1 MKVKLERC
9 KKIFSMFLIIV
20 LLFGILP
27 VSALQG
33 NVSDSTTSRIV
44 KEIVEMREESV
55 KYFICEDGSYIAATY
70 SSPVH
75 YEESGKWEEI
85 DNTLTLNTKSGEAVY
100 STKNGF
106 DVTIPQNLI
115 SGRSITAT
123 NKGYTVSFKIKG
135 DTNGLNMRTTASVVD
150 TDKLP
155 SVVKMNDTV
164 KMTGEVSASA
174 DISSSGTLTEGQKI
188 EKFNA
193 EKMTVE
199 NQTSA
204 VVYKNF
210 LNRSDLEYVVT
221 SNSLKENIVVY
232 APQSEYIYRFDLDS
246 GGLMPAEQADGSI
259 KWVDPKNP
267 DETVFLLDAPYM
279 YDANDNESF
288 DVSMSVE
295 ADGDGY
301 VLTVRADSDWI
312 GESGR
317 AFPVVIDP
325 SWSIPKSNFKDV
337 YVINGICANE
347 PRSIKEIRAGRNLT
361 NTVRS
366 YVKIEMPANL
376 PAGSVITGGELTF
389 QKQNYFKALGH
400 NDIDILV
407 YDCKDVADWSETTV
421 CWNAQPFDNSRN
433 GYLNNNAELID
444 SIPATSDL
452 DSYSFDLTEAVKRW
466 VYTGIN
472 KGIMIASSDEVTR
485 TQVDFYS
492 SRASKIEKRP
502 VMSISFDAPRVSTQ
516 VWNPGA
522 GATTSS
528 LINVVSSSP
537 WTVDVSDVPWL
548 SVASVTD
555 DGFKL
560 RAQSNPY
567 ADVRTGT
574 VVAKMT
580 ADNTEIGRIT
590 VTQLGTEPAV
600 VLDRDRWDVDEGGG
614 HERLVEVSSNAS
626 WSVST
631 NSSWITLDKTSGRGN
646 STFTMSIGTPNETY
660 TTRTGTVTVQAGDV
674 VETII
679 VTQFDEVSGYFNSIG
694 EDGVSRVKSSSE
706 YNHKL
711 SKWAMELAYAAYNPL
726 VGGFA
731 QVVPGAFME
740 DDIPTATELFEL
752 EGFNTQSFNYSDS
765 DTVAHVIAHRNITF
779 DLSESTVYGNN
790 NSYSGGNSNESFKNG
805 SIGAGLLADY
815 YNDWDSADVFR
826 LGIYRDS
833 WQNNGMVHL
842 SESVD
847 EQNRL
852 SSNDVRTLVV
862 VDIRGSETLQDWVTN
877 VGSQLNPSWGSFD
890 DGAETV
896 LNSLIHG
903 TGDTVNCTE
912 CNGVGCVMC
921 MGYISYYNIQNPIV
935 LVTGHSLGA
944 AVANLVAAHLSTCND
959 DNCCG
964 ILNGD
969 GTDVYGYTFA
979 TPNTV
984 DTNEEGKVVYTGDN
998 IYNIMNNN
1006 DAVTFLPRTLNPS
1019 DWRNS
1024 VWKRHG
1030 VDLHITMPMSVATP
1044 LLRDKNTAVIGFGG
1058 HAMSTYNDWLAALP
1072 DKLGKT
1078 ADDID
1083 LNDLLALTD
1092 NRDELGLLPKILWA
1106 KCPVSVTLKD
1116 EDGNVLAFESSNANA
1131 VSPQLANSSGIV
1143 SLVTDNNEKVFFI
1156 PFGYETVDIN
1166 IEAYDYG
1173 TMTFATEVA
1182 GLGSAF
1188 NKTYNNI
1195 NLYPGKQFTAQIA
1208 ENSLVED
1215 IQPVHVDENG
1225 EQIPVEENPL
1235 LKSAVIDNPRVPYG
1249 TYSIITVVTDKSVIK
1264 VRFICRANGA
1274 TITYTPD
1281 NEGVIS
1287 YIDNGDTLTWV
1298 IRRKF
1303 ASGTVNYDV
1312 GVKVDKVWYVTPN
1325 VFTLTVY

>member
-1 MKVKLERC
+1 MKVKFERC

-27 VSALQG
+27 VSALQR

-106 DVTIPQNLI
+106 DVTIPQNLTG
-115 SGRSITAT
+115 GRSITAT

-164 KMTGEVSASA
+164 KMTGEVSSSV

-347 PRSIKEIRAGRNLT
+347 PRAIKEIRAGRNLT

-366 YVKIEMPANL
+366 YVKIEMPENL

-389 QKQNYFKALGH
+389 RKQNYFKALGH

-516 VWNPGA
+516 VWNTGA

-574 VVAKMT
+574 VVVKMT
-580 ADNTEIGRIT
+580 ADSTEIGRIT
-590 VTQLGTEPAV
+590 ITQLGTEPAV
-600 VLDRDRWDVDEGGG
+600 VLDRDRWDVDESGD

-631 NSSWITLDKTSGRGN
+631 DSSWITLDKTSGRGN
-646 STFTMSIGTPNETY
+646 STFTMSIETPNETH

-674 VETII
+674 VETIV

-726 VGGFA
+726 TGPIAGL
-731 QVVPGAFME
+731 VPGIFME
-740 DDIPTATELFEL
+740 DDIPTATELLES
-752 EGFNTQSFNYSDS
+752 EGFNVQSFNYGES
-765 DTVAHVIAHRNITF
+765 DTVAHVIAHRNITAELSVSDICEDNDLYFGGNENDSFRECDRNNYCVDNGSVYILRIGF
-779 DLSESTVYGNN
+779 DRNIGSNSQYVLNEAVNAQNQLNN
-790 NSYSGGNSNESFKNG
+790 NE
-805 SIGAGLLADY
+805 D
-815 YNDWDSADVFR
+815 
-826 LGIYRDS
+826 
-833 WQNNGMVHL
+833 
-842 SESVD
+842 
-847 EQNRL
+847 
-852 SSNDVRTLVV
+852 RTLVV
-862 VDIRGSETLQDWVTN
+862 VDVRGSETLQDWITN
-877 VGSQLNPSWGSFD
+877 MGSQAGSDSQSF
-890 DGAETV
+890 ETGKNMV
-896 LNSLIHG
+896 LTSLLHG
-903 TGDTVNCTE
+903 TGDTASCLG
-912 CNGVGCVMC
+912 CNGAGCAIC
-921 MGYISYYNIQNPIV
+921 MGYIPYYNIHNPIV

-959 DNCCG
+959 ANCCG
-964 ILNGD
+964 FLNGD

-984 DTNEEGKVVYTGDN
+984 DTNEEGSIVYTGDN
-998 IYNIMNNN
+998 IYNILNNN
-1006 DAVTFLPRTLNPS
+1006 DAVTFVPRTVDFS
-1019 DWRNS
+1019 DWRNTT
-1024 VWKRHG
+1024 WKRHG
-1030 VDLHITMPMSVATP
+1030 VDLRITMPMSIDKL
-1044 LLRDKNTAVIGFGG
+1044 LLRRLSTAAIGAGG

-1143 SLVTDNNEKVFFI
+1143 SLVTDNNEKVFLI
-1156 PFGYETVDIN
+1156 PFGYETVDIS

-1173 TMTFATEVA
+1173 TMTFSTEVA

-1303 ASGTVNYDV
+1303 ASGTVDYDV
-1312 GVKVDKVWYVTPN
+1312 GVKVGNVWYVTPN

>member
-1 MKVKLERC
+1 MKVKFERC

-27 VSALQG
+27 ASALQG

-55 KYFICEDGSYIAATY
+55 KYFICEDSSYIAATY

-106 DVTIPQNLI
+106 DVTIPQNLT

-232 APQSEYIYRFDLDS
+232 APQSEYIYRFDLNSD
-246 GGLMPAEQADGSI
+246 GLVPAEQADGSI
-259 KWVDPKNP
+259 KWTDPKNP
-267 DETVFLLDAPYM
+267 DETVFFLDAPYM

-347 PRSIKEIRAGRNLT
+347 PRAIKEIRAGRNLT

-366 YVKIEMPANL
+366 YVKIEMPENL

-421 CWNAQPFDNSRN
+421 CWKAQPFDNSRN

-548 SVASVTD
+548 SVASATD

-574 VVAKMT
+574 VVVKMT

-600 VLDRDRWDVDEGGG
+600 VLDRDRWDVDESGE

-631 NSSWITLDKTSGRGN
+631 DSSWITLDKTSGRGN

-660 TTRTGTVTVQAGDV
+660 TTRTGTVTVQAGDA

-726 VGGFA
+726 TGPIAGL
-731 QVVPGAFME
+731 VPGIFME
-740 DDIPTATELFEL
+740 DDIPTATELLEL
-752 EGFNTQSFNYSDS
+752 EGFNVQSFNYGANDA
-765 DTVAHVIAHRNITF
+765 VAHVIAHRSIVAGADTSDSYNGIDFYRGGTNNGT
-779 DLSESTVYGNN
+779 SEKLFCIDRDGYWNST
-790 NSYSGGNSNESFKNG
+790 
-805 SIGAGLLADY
+805 
-815 YNDWDSADVFR
+815 DVLR
-826 LGIYRDS
+826 LGFSRNS
-833 WQNNGMVHL
+833 EQNNGMVRL
-842 SESVD
+842 SESAD
-847 EQNRL
+847 EQNQL
-852 SSNDVRTLVV
+852 NNDENRVLIV
-862 VDIRGSETLQDWVTN
+862 VDIRGSETLQDWIVNAGT
-877 VGSQLNPSWGSFD
+877 QIPEIKRSFS
-890 DGAETV
+890 DGKNIV
-896 LNSLIHG
+896 LNSLLHG
-903 TGDTVNCTE
+903 TGDTANCTE
-912 CNGVGCVMC
+912 CDGDGCVIC
-921 MGYISYYNIQNPIV
+921 MGYIPYYNIQNPIV

-959 DNCCG
+959 VNCCG

-984 DTNEEGKVVYTGDN
+984 DTNEEGSVVYTGDN

-1006 DAVTFLPRTLNPS
+1006 DAVTFLPRTIDFSN
-1019 DWRNS
+1019 WRNS
-1024 VWKRHG
+1024 MWKRHG
-1030 VDLHITMPMSVATP
+1030 VDLHITMPMSVKIQA
-1044 LLRDKNTAVIGFGG
+1044 LKDNGTAVIGFGG

-1166 IEAYDYG
+1166 LEAYDYG

-1264 VRFICRANGA
+1264 VRFICRTNGA

-1281 NEGVIS
+1281 HEGVIS

-1303 ASGTVNYDV
+1303 ASGTVDYDV

>member
-1 MKVKLERC
+1 
-9 KKIFSMFLIIV
+9 
-20 LLFGILP
+20 
-27 VSALQG
+27 
-33 NVSDSTTSRIV
+33 
-44 KEIVEMREESV
+44 
-55 KYFICEDGSYIAATY
+55 
-70 SSPVH
+70 
-75 YEESGKWEEI
+75 
-85 DNTLTLNTKSGEAVY
+85 
-100 STKNGF
+100 
-106 DVTIPQNLI
+106 
-115 SGRSITAT
+115 
-123 NKGYTVSFKIKG
+123 
-135 DTNGLNMRTTASVVD
+135 
-150 TDKLP
+150 
-155 SVVKMNDTV
+155 
-164 KMTGEVSASA
+164 
-174 DISSSGTLTEGQKI
+174 
-188 EKFNA
+188 
-193 EKMTVE
+193 
-199 NQTSA
+199 
-204 VVYKNF
+204 
-210 LNRSDLEYVVT
+210 
-221 SNSLKENIVVY
+221 
-232 APQSEYIYRFDLDS
+232 
-246 GGLMPAEQADGSI
+246 
-259 KWVDPKNP
+259 
-267 DETVFLLDAPYM
+267 
-279 YDANDNESF
+279 
-288 DVSMSVE
+288 MSVE

-347 PRSIKEIRAGRNLT
+347 PRAIKEIRAGRNLT

-366 YVKIEMPANL
+366 YVKIEMPENL

-548 SVASVTD
+548 SVASATD

-574 VVAKMT
+574 VVVKMT

-600 VLDRDRWDVDEGGG
+600 VLDRDRWDVDESGE

-631 NSSWITLDKTSGRGN
+631 DSSWITLDKTSGRGN

-660 TTRTGTVTVQAGDV
+660 TTRTGTVTVQAGDA

-726 VGGFA
+726 TGPIAGL
-731 QVVPGAFME
+731 VPGIFME
-740 DDIPTATELFEL
+740 DDIPTATELLEL
-752 EGFNTQSFNYSDS
+752 EGFNVQSFNYGANDA
-765 DTVAHVIAHRNITF
+765 VAHVIAHRSIVAGADTSDSYNGIDFYRGGTNNGT
-779 DLSESTVYGNN
+779 SEKLFCIDRDGYWNST
-790 NSYSGGNSNESFKNG
+790 
-805 SIGAGLLADY
+805 
-815 YNDWDSADVFR
+815 DVLR
-826 LGIYRDS
+826 LGFSRNS
-833 WQNNGMVHL
+833 EQNNGMVRL
-842 SESVD
+842 SESAD
-847 EQNRL
+847 EQNQL
-852 SSNDVRTLVV
+852 NNDENRVLIV
-862 VDIRGSETLQDWVTN
+862 VDIRGSETLQDWIVNAGT
-877 VGSQLNPSWGSFD
+877 QIPEIKRSFS
-890 DGAETV
+890 DGKNIV
-896 LNSLIHG
+896 LNSLLHG
-903 TGDTVNCTE
+903 TGDTANCTE
-912 CNGVGCVMC
+912 CDGDGCVIC
-921 MGYISYYNIQNPIV
+921 MGYIPYYNIQNPIV

-959 DNCCG
+959 VNCCG

-984 DTNEEGKVVYTGDN
+984 DTNEEGSVVYTGDN

-1006 DAVTFLPRTLNPS
+1006 DAVTFLPRTIDFSN
-1019 DWRNS
+1019 WRNS
-1024 VWKRHG
+1024 MWKRHG
-1030 VDLHITMPMSVATP
+1030 VDLHITMPMSVKIQA
-1044 LLRDKNTAVIGFGG
+1044 LKDNGTAVIGFGG

-1264 VRFICRANGA
+1264 VRFICRTNGA

-1281 NEGVIS
+1281 HEGVIS

-1303 ASGTVNYDV
+1303 ASGTVDYDV

>member
-1 MKVKLERC
+1 MKVKFERC

-106 DVTIPQNLI
+106 DVTIPQNLT

-135 DTNGLNMRTTASVVD
+135 DTNDLNMRTTASVVD

-164 KMTGEVSASA
+164 KMIGEVSASA

-210 LNRSDLEYVVT
+210 LNRSDLEYVIT

-232 APQSEYIYRFDLDS
+232 APQSEYIYRFDLNSD
-246 GGLMPAEQADGSI
+246 GLVPAEQADGSI
-259 KWVDPKNP
+259 KWTDPKNP
-267 DETVFLLDAPYM
+267 DETVFFLDAPYM

-347 PRSIKEIRAGRNLT
+347 PRAIKEIRAGRNLT

-366 YVKIEMPANL
+366 YVKIEMPENL

-548 SVASVTD
+548 SVASATD

-574 VVAKMT
+574 VVVKMT

-600 VLDRDRWDVDEGGG
+600 VLDRDRWDVDESGE

-631 NSSWITLDKTSGRGN
+631 DSSWITLDKTSGRGN

-660 TTRTGTVTVQAGDV
+660 TTRTGTVTVQAGDA

-726 VGGFA
+726 TGPIAGL
-731 QVVPGAFME
+731 VPGIFME
-740 DDIPTATELFEL
+740 DDIPTATELLEL
-752 EGFNTQSFNYSDS
+752 EGFNVQSFNYGANDA
-765 DTVAHVIAHRNITF
+765 VAHVIAHRSIVAGADTSDSYNGIDFYRGGTNNGT
-779 DLSESTVYGNN
+779 SEKLFCIDRDGYWNST
-790 NSYSGGNSNESFKNG
+790 
-805 SIGAGLLADY
+805 
-815 YNDWDSADVFR
+815 DVLR
-826 LGIYRDS
+826 LGFSRNS
-833 WQNNGMVHL
+833 EQNNGMVRL
-842 SESVD
+842 SESAD
-847 EQNRL
+847 EQNQL
-852 SSNDVRTLVV
+852 NNDENRVLIV
-862 VDIRGSETLQDWVTN
+862 VDIRGSETLQDWIVNAGT
-877 VGSQLNPSWGSFD
+877 QIPEIKRSFS
-890 DGAETV
+890 DGKNIV
-896 LNSLIHG
+896 LNSLLHG
-903 TGDTVNCTE
+903 TGDTANCTE
-912 CNGVGCVMC
+912 CDGDGCVIC
-921 MGYISYYNIQNPIV
+921 MGYIPYYNIQNPIV

-959 DNCCG
+959 VNCCG

-984 DTNEEGKVVYTGDN
+984 DTNEEGSVVYTGDN

-1006 DAVTFLPRTLNPS
+1006 DAVTFLPRTIDFSN
-1019 DWRNS
+1019 WRNS
-1024 VWKRHG
+1024 MWKRHG
-1030 VDLHITMPMSVATP
+1030 VDLHITMPMSVKIQA
-1044 LLRDKNTAVIGFGG
+1044 LKDNGTAVIGFGG

-1264 VRFICRANGA
+1264 VRFICRTNGA

-1281 NEGVIS
+1281 HEGVIS

-1303 ASGTVNYDV
+1303 ASGTVDYDV

>member
-1 MKVKLERC
+1 MKQ
-9 KKIFSMFLIIV
+9 F
-20 LLFGILP
+20 IL
-27 VSALQG
+27 Q
-33 NVSDSTTSRIV
+33 
-44 KEIVEMREESV
+44 
-55 KYFICEDGSYIAATY
+55 
-70 SSPVH
+70 
-75 YEESGKWEEI
+75 
-85 DNTLTLNTKSGEAVY
+85 
-100 STKNGF
+100 KNGF
-106 DVTIPQNLI
+106 DVTIPQNLT

-164 KMTGEVSASA
+164 KMTGEVSSSA

-259 KWVDPKNP
+259 KWIDPKNP

-337 YVINGICANE
+337 YVINGICTNE
-347 PRSIKEIRAGRNLT
+347 PRAIKEIRAGRNLT

-366 YVKIEMPANL
+366 YVKIEMPENL

-389 QKQNYFKALGH
+389 RKQNYFKALGH

-574 VVAKMT
+574 VVVKLT
-580 ADNTEIGRIT
+580 ADSTEIGKIT
-590 VTQLGTEPAV
+590 ITQLGTEPAV
-600 VLDRDRWDVDEGGG
+600 VLDRDRWDVDESGE

-631 NSSWITLDKTSGRGN
+631 DSSWITLDKTSGRGN
-646 STFTMSIGTPNETY
+646 STFTMSIETPNETH

-674 VETII
+674 VETIV

-726 VGGFA
+726 TGPIAGL
-731 QVVPGAFME
+731 VPGIFME
-740 DDIPTATELFEL
+740 DDIPTATELLES
-752 EGFNTQSFNYSDS
+752 EGFNVQSFNYGES
-765 DTVAHVIAHRNITF
+765 DTVAHVIAHRNITAELSVSDICEDNDLYFGGNENDSFRECDRNNYCVDNGSVYILRIGF
-779 DLSESTVYGNN
+779 DRNIGSNSQYVLNEAVNAQNQLNN
-790 NSYSGGNSNESFKNG
+790 NE
-805 SIGAGLLADY
+805 D
-815 YNDWDSADVFR
+815 
-826 LGIYRDS
+826 
-833 WQNNGMVHL
+833 
-842 SESVD
+842 
-847 EQNRL
+847 
-852 SSNDVRTLVV
+852 RTLVV
-862 VDIRGSETLQDWVTN
+862 VDVRGSETLQDWITN
-877 VGSQLNPSWGSFD
+877 MGSQAGSDSQSF
-890 DGAETV
+890 ETGKNMV
-896 LNSLIHG
+896 LTSLLHG
-903 TGDTVNCTE
+903 TGDTASCLG
-912 CNGVGCVMC
+912 CNGAGCAIC
-921 MGYISYYNIQNPIV
+921 MGYIPYYNIHNPIV

-959 DNCCG
+959 ANCCG
-964 ILNGD
+964 FLNGD

-984 DTNEEGKVVYTGDN
+984 DTNEEGSIVYTGDN
-998 IYNIMNNN
+998 IYNILNNN
-1006 DAVTFLPRTLNPS
+1006 DAVTFVPRTVDFS
-1019 DWRNS
+1019 DWRNTT
-1024 VWKRHG
+1024 WKRHG
-1030 VDLHITMPMSVATP
+1030 VDLRITMPMSIDKL
-1044 LLRDKNTAVIGFGG
+1044 LLRRLSTAAIGAGG

-1131 VSPQLANSSGIV
+1131 VSPQMANSSGIV
-1143 SLVTDNNEKVFFI
+1143 SLVTDNNEKVFLI

-1173 TMTFATEVA
+1173 TMTFSTEVA

-1303 ASGTVNYDV
+1303 ASGTVDYDV
-1312 GVKVDKVWYVTPN
+1312 GVKVGNVWYVTPN

>member
-1 MKVKLERC
+1 
-9 KKIFSMFLIIV
+9 
-20 LLFGILP
+20 
-27 VSALQG
+27 
-33 NVSDSTTSRIV
+33 
-44 KEIVEMREESV
+44 
-55 KYFICEDGSYIAATY
+55 
-70 SSPVH
+70 
-75 YEESGKWEEI
+75 
-85 DNTLTLNTKSGEAVY
+85 
-100 STKNGF
+100 
-106 DVTIPQNLI
+106 
-115 SGRSITAT
+115 
-123 NKGYTVSFKIKG
+123 
-135 DTNGLNMRTTASVVD
+135 
-150 TDKLP
+150 
-155 SVVKMNDTV
+155 
-164 KMTGEVSASA
+164 
-174 DISSSGTLTEGQKI
+174 
-188 EKFNA
+188 
-193 EKMTVE
+193 
-199 NQTSA
+199 
-204 VVYKNF
+204 
-210 LNRSDLEYVVT
+210 
-221 SNSLKENIVVY
+221 
-232 APQSEYIYRFDLDS
+232 
-246 GGLMPAEQADGSI
+246 MPE
-259 KWVDPKNP
+259 
-267 DETVFLLDAPYM
+267 
-279 YDANDNESF
+279 
-288 DVSMSVE
+288 
-295 ADGDGY
+295 
-301 VLTVRADSDWI
+301 
-312 GESGR
+312 
-317 AFPVVIDP
+317 
-325 SWSIPKSNFKDV
+325 
-337 YVINGICANE
+337 
-347 PRSIKEIRAGRNLT
+347 
-361 NTVRS
+361 
-366 YVKIEMPANL
+366 NL

-574 VVAKMT
+574 VVVKMT

-600 VLDRDRWDVDEGGG
+600 VLDRDRWDVDESGD

-631 NSSWITLDKTSGRGN
+631 DSSWITLDKTSGRGN

-674 VETII
+674 VETIV

-694 EDGVSRVKSSSE
+694 EDDVSRVKSSSE

-711 SKWAMELAYAAYNPL
+711 SKWAMELSYAAYNPL
-726 VGGFA
+726 TGPIA
-731 QVVPGAFME
+731 PVVPGLLME
-740 DDIPTATELFEL
+740 DDIPTATELLES
-752 EGFNTQSFNYSDS
+752 EGFNVHSFNYGANDS
-765 DTVAHVIAHRNITF
+765 VAHVIAHRNITAGL
-779 DLSESTVYGNN
+779 DTSYVYKNN
-790 NSYSGGNSNESFKNG
+790 NLYSGGNSNGSVRTSVWSNCCSTYNYIWNQRNG
-805 SIGAGLLADY
+805 SNRNTG
-815 YNDWDSADVFR
+815 
-826 LGIYRDS
+826 
-833 WQNNGMVHL
+833 QNNRVVCL
-842 SESVD
+842 SEATN
-847 EQNRL
+847 EQDQLNNTK
-852 SSNDVRTLVV
+852 SKTLVV
-862 VDIRGSETLQDWVTN
+862 VDVRGSETLQDWIIN
-877 VGSQLNPSWGSFD
+877 MGSQAGSNSQSFET
-890 DGAETV
+890 GKNTV
-896 LNSLIHG
+896 LTSLLHG
-903 TGDTVNCTE
+903 TGDTASCTE
-912 CNGVGCVMC
+912 CDGAGCVTC
-921 MGYISYYNIQNPIV
+921 VGYIPYYNIQNPIV

-944 AVANLVAAHLSTCND
+944 AVANLVAAHLSTC
-959 DNCCG
+959 DNISCCG
-964 ILNGD
+964 ALNGD
-969 GTDVYGYTFA
+969 GSDVYGYTFA

-984 DTNEEGKVVYTGDN
+984 DTNEEGNVVYTGNN

-1006 DAVTFLPRTLNPS
+1006 DAVPFLPRTFDRTNWQS
-1019 DWRNS
+1019 SAWR
-1024 VWKRHG
+1024 RHG

-1083 LNDLLALTD
+1083 LKDLLALAD

-1281 NEGVIS
+1281 HEGVIS

-1303 ASGTVNYDV
+1303 ASGTVDYDV

>member
-1 MKVKLERC
+1 MKVKFERC

-27 VSALQG
+27 VSALQR

-106 DVTIPQNLI
+106 DVTIPQNLTG
-115 SGRSITAT
+115 GRSITAT

-259 KWVDPKNP
+259 KWIDPKNP

-347 PRSIKEIRAGRNLT
+347 PRAIKEIRAGRNLT

-366 YVKIEMPANL
+366 YVKIEMPENL

-389 QKQNYFKALGH
+389 RKQNYFKALGH

-574 VVAKMT
+574 VVVKMT
-580 ADNTEIGRIT
+580 ADSTEIGKIT
-590 VTQLGTEPAV
+590 ITQLGTEPAV
-600 VLDRDRWDVDEGGG
+600 VLDRDRWDVDESGE

-631 NSSWITLDKTSGRGN
+631 DSSWITLDKTSGRGN
-646 STFTMSIGTPNETY
+646 STFTMSIETPNETH

-674 VETII
+674 VETIV

-726 VGGFA
+726 TGPIAGL
-731 QVVPGAFME
+731 VPGIFME
-740 DDIPTATELFEL
+740 DDIPTATELLES
-752 EGFNTQSFNYSDS
+752 EGFNVQSFNYGES
-765 DTVAHVIAHRNITF
+765 DTVAHVIAHRNITAELSVSDICEDNDLYFGGNENDSFRECDRNNYCVDNGSVYILRIGF
-779 DLSESTVYGNN
+779 DRNIGSNSQYVLNEAVNAQNQLNN
-790 NSYSGGNSNESFKNG
+790 NE
-805 SIGAGLLADY
+805 D
-815 YNDWDSADVFR
+815 
-826 LGIYRDS
+826 
-833 WQNNGMVHL
+833 
-842 SESVD
+842 
-847 EQNRL
+847 
-852 SSNDVRTLVV
+852 RTLVV
-862 VDIRGSETLQDWVTN
+862 VDVRGSETLQDWITN
-877 VGSQLNPSWGSFD
+877 MGSQAGSDSQSF
-890 DGAETV
+890 ETGKNMV
-896 LNSLIHG
+896 LTSLLHG
-903 TGDTVNCTE
+903 TGDTASCLG
-912 CNGVGCVMC
+912 CNGAGCAIC
-921 MGYISYYNIQNPIV
+921 MGYIPYYNIHNPIV

-959 DNCCG
+959 ANCCG
-964 ILNGD
+964 FLNGD

-984 DTNEEGKVVYTGDN
+984 DTNEEGSIVYTGDN
-998 IYNIMNNN
+998 IYNILNNN
-1006 DAVTFLPRTLNPS
+1006 DAVTFVPRTVDFS
-1019 DWRNS
+1019 DWRNTT
-1024 VWKRHG
+1024 WKRHG
-1030 VDLHITMPMSVATP
+1030 VDLRITMPMSIDKL
-1044 LLRDKNTAVIGFGG
+1044 LLRRLSTAAIGAGG

-1131 VSPQLANSSGIV
+1131 VSPQMANSSGIV
-1143 SLVTDNNEKVFFI
+1143 SLVTDNNEKVFLI

-1173 TMTFATEVA
+1173 TMTFSTEVA

-1303 ASGTVNYDV
+1303 ASGTVDYDV
-1312 GVKVDKVWYVTPN
+1312 GVKVGNVWYVTPN

>member
-1 MKVKLERC
+1 MKVKFERC

-106 DVTIPQNLI
+106 DVTIPQNLT

-135 DTNGLNMRTTASVVD
+135 DTNDLNMRTTASVVD

-232 APQSEYIYRFDLDS
+232 APQSEYIYRFDLNSD
-246 GGLMPAEQADGSI
+246 GLVPAEQADGSI
-259 KWVDPKNP
+259 KWTDPKNP
-267 DETVFLLDAPYM
+267 DETVFFLDAPYM

-347 PRSIKEIRAGRNLT
+347 PRAIKEIRAGRNLT

-366 YVKIEMPANL
+366 YVKIEMPENL

-548 SVASVTD
+548 SVASATD

-574 VVAKMT
+574 VVVKMT

-590 VTQLGTEPAV
+590 VTQLETEPAV
-600 VLDRDRWDVDEGGG
+600 VLDRDRWDVDESGE

-631 NSSWITLDKTSGRGN
+631 DSSWITLDKTSGRGN

-660 TTRTGTVTVQAGDV
+660 TTRTGTVTVQAGDA

-726 VGGFA
+726 TGPIAGL
-731 QVVPGAFME
+731 VPGIFME
-740 DDIPTATELFEL
+740 DDIPTATELLEL
-752 EGFNTQSFNYSDS
+752 EGFNVQSFNYGANDA
-765 DTVAHVIAHRNITF
+765 VAHVIAHRSIVAGADTSDSYNGIDFYRGGTNNGT
-779 DLSESTVYGNN
+779 SEKLFCIDRDGYWNST
-790 NSYSGGNSNESFKNG
+790 
-805 SIGAGLLADY
+805 
-815 YNDWDSADVFR
+815 DVLR
-826 LGIYRDS
+826 LGFSRNS
-833 WQNNGMVHL
+833 EQNNGMVRL
-842 SESVD
+842 SESAD
-847 EQNRL
+847 EQNQL
-852 SSNDVRTLVV
+852 NNDENRVLIV
-862 VDIRGSETLQDWVTN
+862 VDIRGSETLQDWIVNAGT
-877 VGSQLNPSWGSFD
+877 QIPEIKRSFS
-890 DGAETV
+890 DGKNIV
-896 LNSLIHG
+896 LNSLLHG
-903 TGDTVNCTE
+903 TGDTANCTE
-912 CNGVGCVMC
+912 CDGDGCVIC
-921 MGYISYYNIQNPIV
+921 MGYIPYYNIQNPIV

-959 DNCCG
+959 VNCCG

-984 DTNEEGKVVYTGDN
+984 DTNEEGSVVYTGDN

-1006 DAVTFLPRTLNPS
+1006 DAVTFLPRTIDFSN
-1019 DWRNS
+1019 WRNS
-1024 VWKRHG
+1024 MWKRHG
-1030 VDLHITMPMSVATP
+1030 VDLHITMPMSVKIQA
-1044 LLRDKNTAVIGFGG
+1044 LKDNGTAVIGFGG

-1264 VRFICRANGA
+1264 VRFICRTNGA

-1281 NEGVIS
+1281 HEGVIS

-1303 ASGTVNYDV
+1303 ASGTVDYDV

>member
-1 MKVKLERC
+1 MKVKFERC

-106 DVTIPQNLI
+106 DVTIPQNLT

-135 DTNGLNMRTTASVVD
+135 DTNDLNMRTTASVVD

-232 APQSEYIYRFDLDS
+232 APQSEYIYRFDLNSD
-246 GGLMPAEQADGSI
+246 GLVPAEQADGSI
-259 KWVDPKNP
+259 KWTDPKNP
-267 DETVFLLDAPYM
+267 DETVFFLDAPYM

-347 PRSIKEIRAGRNLT
+347 PRAIKEIRAGRNLT

-366 YVKIEMPANL
+366 YVKIEMPENL

-548 SVASVTD
+548 SVASATD

-574 VVAKMT
+574 VVVKMT

-600 VLDRDRWDVDEGGG
+600 VLDRDRWDVDESGE

-631 NSSWITLDKTSGRGN
+631 DSSWITLDKTSGRGN

-660 TTRTGTVTVQAGDV
+660 TTRTGTVTVQAGDA

-726 VGGFA
+726 TGPIAGL
-731 QVVPGAFME
+731 VPGIFME
-740 DDIPTATELFEL
+740 DDIPTATELLEL
-752 EGFNTQSFNYSDS
+752 EGFNVQSFNYGANDA
-765 DTVAHVIAHRNITF
+765 VAHVIAHRSIVAGADTSDSYNGIDFYRGGTNNGT
-779 DLSESTVYGNN
+779 SEKLFCIDRDGYWNST
-790 NSYSGGNSNESFKNG
+790 
-805 SIGAGLLADY
+805 
-815 YNDWDSADVFR
+815 DVLR
-826 LGIYRDS
+826 LGFSRNS
-833 WQNNGMVHL
+833 EQNNGMVRL
-842 SESVD
+842 SESAD
-847 EQNRL
+847 EQNQL
-852 SSNDVRTLVV
+852 NNDENRVLIV
-862 VDIRGSETLQDWVTN
+862 VDIRGSETLQDWIVNAGT
-877 VGSQLNPSWGSFD
+877 QIPEIKRSFS
-890 DGAETV
+890 DGKNIV
-896 LNSLIHG
+896 LNSLLHG
-903 TGDTVNCTE
+903 TGDTANCTE
-912 CNGVGCVMC
+912 CDGDGCVIC
-921 MGYISYYNIQNPIV
+921 MGYIPYYNIQNPIV

-959 DNCCG
+959 VNCCG

-984 DTNEEGKVVYTGDN
+984 DTNEEGSVVYTGDN

-1006 DAVTFLPRTLNPS
+1006 DAVTFLPRTIDFSN
-1019 DWRNS
+1019 WRNS
-1024 VWKRHG
+1024 MWKRHG
-1030 VDLHITMPMSVATP
+1030 VDLHITMPMSVKIQA
-1044 LLRDKNTAVIGFGG
+1044 LKDNGTAVIGFGG

-1264 VRFICRANGA
+1264 VRFICRTNGA

-1281 NEGVIS
+1281 HEGVIS
-1287 YIDNGDTLTWV
+1287 YIDYGDTLTWV

-1303 ASGTVNYDV
+1303 ASGTVDYDV

>member
-1 MKVKLERC
+1 
-9 KKIFSMFLIIV
+9 
-20 LLFGILP
+20 
-27 VSALQG
+27 
-33 NVSDSTTSRIV
+33 
-44 KEIVEMREESV
+44 
-55 KYFICEDGSYIAATY
+55 
-70 SSPVH
+70 
-75 YEESGKWEEI
+75 
-85 DNTLTLNTKSGEAVY
+85 
-100 STKNGF
+100 
-106 DVTIPQNLI
+106 
-115 SGRSITAT
+115 
-123 NKGYTVSFKIKG
+123 
-135 DTNGLNMRTTASVVD
+135 
-150 TDKLP
+150 
-155 SVVKMNDTV
+155 
-164 KMTGEVSASA
+164 
-174 DISSSGTLTEGQKI
+174 
-188 EKFNA
+188 
-193 EKMTVE
+193 
-199 NQTSA
+199 
-204 VVYKNF
+204 
-210 LNRSDLEYVVT
+210 
-221 SNSLKENIVVY
+221 
-232 APQSEYIYRFDLDS
+232 
-246 GGLMPAEQADGSI
+246 
-259 KWVDPKNP
+259 
-267 DETVFLLDAPYM
+267 
-279 YDANDNESF
+279 
-288 DVSMSVE
+288 
-295 ADGDGY
+295 
-301 VLTVRADSDWI
+301 
-312 GESGR
+312 
-317 AFPVVIDP
+317 
-325 SWSIPKSNFKDV
+325 
-337 YVINGICANE
+337 
-347 PRSIKEIRAGRNLT
+347 
-361 NTVRS
+361 
-366 YVKIEMPANL
+366 
-376 PAGSVITGGELTF
+376 
-389 QKQNYFKALGH
+389 
-400 NDIDILV
+400 
-407 YDCKDVADWSETTV
+407 
-421 CWNAQPFDNSRN
+421 
-433 GYLNNNAELID
+433 
-444 SIPATSDL
+444 
-452 DSYSFDLTEAVKRW
+452 
-466 VYTGIN
+466 
-472 KGIMIASSDEVTR
+472 
-485 TQVDFYS
+485 
-492 SRASKIEKRP
+492 
-502 VMSISFDAPRVSTQ
+502 MSISFDAPRVSTQ

-574 VVAKMT
+574 AVVKMT
-580 ADNTEIGRIT
+580 ADSTEIGRIT

-600 VLDRDRWDVDEGGG
+600 VLDRDRWDVDESGD

-631 NSSWITLDKTSGRGN
+631 DSSWITLDKTSGRGN
-646 STFTMSIGTPNETY
+646 STFTMSIETPNETY

-674 VETII
+674 VETIV

-711 SKWAMELAYAAYNPL
+711 SKWAMELSYAAYNPL
-726 VGGFA
+726 TGPIA
-731 QVVPGAFME
+731 PAIPGLLME
-740 DDIPTATELFEL
+740 EGIPTATELLES
-752 EGFNTQSFNYSDS
+752 EGFNVQSFNCGES
-765 DTVAHVIAHRNITF
+765 DTVAHVIAHRNITAE
-779 DLSESTVYGNN
+779 LSVSDISLNN
-790 NSYSGGNSNESFKNG
+790 NSYSGGNSNESFKTGFLVNRFFGYMGTSVLRADSYWG
-805 SIGAGLLADY
+805 SG
-815 YNDWDSADVFR
+815 
-826 LGIYRDS
+826 
-833 WQNNGMVHL
+833 QNNRVVCL
-842 SESVD
+842 NENIN
-847 EQNRL
+847 EQNQL
-852 SSNDVRTLVV
+852 SNNENRTLVV
-862 VDIRGSETLQDWVTN
+862 VDVRGSETLQDWVTN
-877 VGSQLNPSWGSFD
+877 AGSQLNPSWGSFD

-959 DNCCG
+959 ANCCG
-964 ILNGD
+964 FLNGD

-984 DTNEEGKVVYTGDN
+984 DMDKEGSSVYTGDN

-1006 DAVTFLPRTLNPS
+1006 DIVPFLPRTLEISN
-1019 DWRNS
+1019 WRNTA
-1024 VWKRHG
+1024 WRRHG
-1030 VDLHITMPMSVATP
+1030 IDLHITMPMSIDKL
-1044 LLRDKNTAVIGFGG
+1044 LLRRLSTAAIGAGG

-1092 NRDELGLLPKILWA
+1092 NRDELGLLPKIFWA

-1116 EDGNVLAFESSNANA
+1116 EEGNVLAFESSNANA

-1264 VRFICRANGA
+1264 VRFICRTNGA

-1303 ASGTVNYDV
+1303 ASGTVDYDV
-1312 GVKVDKVWYVTPN
+1312 GVKVDNVWYVTPN

>member
-1 MKVKLERC
+1 MKVKFERC

-106 DVTIPQNLI
+106 DVTIPQNLT

-135 DTNGLNMRTTASVVD
+135 DTNDLNMRTTASVVD

-210 LNRSDLEYVVT
+210 LNRSDLEYVIT

-232 APQSEYIYRFDLDS
+232 APQSEYIYRFDLNSD
-246 GGLMPAEQADGSI
+246 GLVPAEQADGSI
-259 KWVDPKNP
+259 KWTDPKNP
-267 DETVFLLDAPYM
+267 DETVFFLDAPYM

-347 PRSIKEIRAGRNLT
+347 PRAIKEIRAGRNLT

-366 YVKIEMPANL
+366 YVKIEMPENL

-548 SVASVTD
+548 SVASATD

-574 VVAKMT
+574 VVVKMT

-600 VLDRDRWDVDEGGG
+600 VLDRDRWDVDESGE

-631 NSSWITLDKTSGRGN
+631 DSSWITLDKTSGRGN

-660 TTRTGTVTVQAGDV
+660 TTRTGTVTVQAGDA

-726 VGGFA
+726 TGPIAGL
-731 QVVPGAFME
+731 VPGIFME
-740 DDIPTATELFEL
+740 DDIPTATELLEL
-752 EGFNTQSFNYSDS
+752 EGFNVQSFNYGANDA
-765 DTVAHVIAHRNITF
+765 VAHVIAHRSIVAGADTSDSYNGIDFYRGGTNNGT
-779 DLSESTVYGNN
+779 SEKLFCIDRDGYWNSTDVLWLGFSR
-790 NSYSGGNSNESFKNG
+790 NSE
-805 SIGAGLLADY
+805 
-815 YNDWDSADVFR
+815 
-826 LGIYRDS
+826 
-833 WQNNGMVHL
+833 QNNGMVRL
-842 SESVD
+842 SESAD
-847 EQNRL
+847 EQNQL
-852 SSNDVRTLVV
+852 NNDENRVLIV
-862 VDIRGSETLQDWVTN
+862 VDIRGSETLQDWIVNAGT
-877 VGSQLNPSWGSFD
+877 QIPEIKRSFS
-890 DGAETV
+890 DGKNIV
-896 LNSLIHG
+896 LNSLLHG
-903 TGDTVNCTE
+903 TGDTANCTE
-912 CNGVGCVMC
+912 CDGDGCVIC
-921 MGYISYYNIQNPIV
+921 MGYIPYYNIQNPIV

-959 DNCCG
+959 VNCCG

-984 DTNEEGKVVYTGDN
+984 DTNEEGSVVYTGDN

-1006 DAVTFLPRTLNPS
+1006 DAVTFLPRTIDFSN
-1019 DWRNS
+1019 WRNS
-1024 VWKRHG
+1024 MWKRHG
-1030 VDLHITMPMSVATP
+1030 VDLHITMPMSVKIQA
-1044 LLRDKNTAVIGFGG
+1044 LKDNGTAVIGFGG

-1264 VRFICRANGA
+1264 VRFICRTNGA

-1281 NEGVIS
+1281 HEGVIS

-1303 ASGTVNYDV
+1303 ASGTVDYDV

>member
-1 MKVKLERC
+1 MKVKFERC

-106 DVTIPQNLI
+106 DVTIPQNLT

-135 DTNGLNMRTTASVVD
+135 DTNDLNMRTTASVVD

-232 APQSEYIYRFDLDS
+232 APQSEYIYRFDLNSD
-246 GGLMPAEQADGSI
+246 GLVPAEQADGSI
-259 KWVDPKNP
+259 KWTDPKNP
-267 DETVFLLDAPYM
+267 DETVFFLDAPYM

-347 PRSIKEIRAGRNLT
+347 PRAIKEIRAGRNLT

-366 YVKIEMPANL
+366 YVKIEMPENL
-376 PAGSVITGGELTF
+376 PAVSVITGGELTF

-548 SVASVTD
+548 SVASATD

-574 VVAKMT
+574 VVVKMT

-600 VLDRDRWDVDEGGG
+600 VLDRDRWDVDESGE

-631 NSSWITLDKTSGRGN
+631 DSSWITLDKTSGRGN

-660 TTRTGTVTVQAGDV
+660 TTRTGTVTVQAGDA

-726 VGGFA
+726 TGPIAGL
-731 QVVPGAFME
+731 VPGIFME
-740 DDIPTATELFEL
+740 DDIPTATELLEL
-752 EGFNTQSFNYSDS
+752 EGFNVQSFNYGANDA
-765 DTVAHVIAHRNITF
+765 VAHVIAHRSIVAGADTSDSYNGIDFYRGGTNNGT
-779 DLSESTVYGNN
+779 SEKLFCIDRDGYWNST
-790 NSYSGGNSNESFKNG
+790 
-805 SIGAGLLADY
+805 
-815 YNDWDSADVFR
+815 DVLR
-826 LGIYRDS
+826 LGFSRNS
-833 WQNNGMVHL
+833 EQNNGMVRL
-842 SESVD
+842 SESAD
-847 EQNRL
+847 EQNQL
-852 SSNDVRTLVV
+852 NNDENRVLIV
-862 VDIRGSETLQDWVTN
+862 VDIRGSETLQDWIVNAGT
-877 VGSQLNPSWGSFD
+877 QIPEIKRSFS
-890 DGAETV
+890 DGKNIV
-896 LNSLIHG
+896 LNSLLHG
-903 TGDTVNCTE
+903 TGDTANCTE
-912 CNGVGCVMC
+912 CDGDGCVIC
-921 MGYISYYNIQNPIV
+921 MGYIPYYNIQNPIV

-959 DNCCG
+959 VNCCG

-984 DTNEEGKVVYTGDN
+984 DTNEEGSVVYTGDN

-1006 DAVTFLPRTLNPS
+1006 DAVTFLPRTIDFSN
-1019 DWRNS
+1019 WRNS
-1024 VWKRHG
+1024 MWKRHG
-1030 VDLHITMPMSVATP
+1030 VDLHITMPMSVKIQA
-1044 LLRDKNTAVIGFGG
+1044 LKDNGTAVIGFGG

-1264 VRFICRANGA
+1264 VRFICRTNGA

-1281 NEGVIS
+1281 HEGVIS

-1303 ASGTVNYDV
+1303 ASGTVDYDV

>member
-1 MKVKLERC
+1 MKVKFERC

-27 VSALQG
+27 VSALQR

-106 DVTIPQNLI
+106 DVTIPQNLTG
-115 SGRSITAT
+115 GRSITAT

-164 KMTGEVSASA
+164 KMTGEVSSSV

-347 PRSIKEIRAGRNLT
+347 PRAIKEIRAGRNLT

-366 YVKIEMPANL
+366 YVKIEMPENL

-389 QKQNYFKALGH
+389 RKQNYFKALGH

-574 VVAKMT
+574 VVVKMT
-580 ADNTEIGRIT
+580 ADSTEIGRIT
-590 VTQLGTEPAV
+590 ITQLGTEPAV
-600 VLDRDRWDVDEGGG
+600 VLDRDRWDVDESGE

-631 NSSWITLDKTSGRGN
+631 DSSWITLDKTSGRGN
-646 STFTMSIGTPNETY
+646 STFTMSIETPNETH

-674 VETII
+674 VETIV

-726 VGGFA
+726 TGPIAGL
-731 QVVPGAFME
+731 VPGIFME
-740 DDIPTATELFEL
+740 DDIPTATELLES
-752 EGFNTQSFNYSDS
+752 EGFNVQSFNYGES
-765 DTVAHVIAHRNITF
+765 DTVAHVIAHRNITAELSVSDICEDNDLYFGGNENDSFRECDRNNYCVDNGSVYILRIGF
-779 DLSESTVYGNN
+779 DRNIGSNSQYVLNEAVNAQNQLNN
-790 NSYSGGNSNESFKNG
+790 NE
-805 SIGAGLLADY
+805 D
-815 YNDWDSADVFR
+815 
-826 LGIYRDS
+826 
-833 WQNNGMVHL
+833 
-842 SESVD
+842 
-847 EQNRL
+847 
-852 SSNDVRTLVV
+852 RTLVV
-862 VDIRGSETLQDWVTN
+862 VDVRGSETLQDWITN
-877 VGSQLNPSWGSFD
+877 MGSQAGSDSQSF
-890 DGAETV
+890 ETGKNMV
-896 LNSLIHG
+896 LTSLLHG
-903 TGDTVNCTE
+903 TGDTASCLG
-912 CNGVGCVMC
+912 CNGAGCAIC
-921 MGYISYYNIQNPIV
+921 MGYIPYYNIHNPIV

-959 DNCCG
+959 ANCCG
-964 ILNGD
+964 FLNGD

-984 DTNEEGKVVYTGDN
+984 DTNEEGSIVYTGDN
-998 IYNIMNNN
+998 IYNILNNN
-1006 DAVTFLPRTLNPS
+1006 DAVTFVPRTVDFS
-1019 DWRNS
+1019 DWRNTT
-1024 VWKRHG
+1024 WKRHG
-1030 VDLHITMPMSVATP
+1030 VDLRITMPMSIDKL
-1044 LLRDKNTAVIGFGG
+1044 LLRRLSTAAIGAGG

-1092 NRDELGLLPKILWA
+1092 NRDELGLLPKIFWA

-1143 SLVTDNNEKVFFI
+1143 SLVTDNNEKVFLI
-1156 PFGYETVDIN
+1156 PFGYETVDIS

-1173 TMTFATEVA
+1173 TMTFSTEVA

-1303 ASGTVNYDV
+1303 ASGTVDYDV
-1312 GVKVDKVWYVTPN
+1312 GVKVGNVWYVTPN

>member
-1 MKVKLERC
+1 MKVKFERC

-106 DVTIPQNLI
+106 DVTIPQNLT

-135 DTNGLNMRTTASVVD
+135 DTNDLNMRTTASVVD

-174 DISSSGTLTEGQKI
+174 DISSSGTLTERQKI

-232 APQSEYIYRFDLDS
+232 APQSEYIYRFDLNSD
-246 GGLMPAEQADGSI
+246 GLVPAEQADGSI
-259 KWVDPKNP
+259 KWTDPKNP
-267 DETVFLLDAPYM
+267 DETVFFLDAPYM

-347 PRSIKEIRAGRNLT
+347 PRAIKEIRAGRNLT

-366 YVKIEMPANL
+366 YVKIEMPENL

-548 SVASVTD
+548 SVASATD

-574 VVAKMT
+574 VVVKMT

-600 VLDRDRWDVDEGGG
+600 VLDRDRWDVDESGE

-631 NSSWITLDKTSGRGN
+631 DSSWITLDKTSGRGN

-660 TTRTGTVTVQAGDV
+660 TTRTGTVTVQAGDA

-726 VGGFA
+726 TGPIAGL
-731 QVVPGAFME
+731 VPGIFME
-740 DDIPTATELFEL
+740 DDIPTATELLEL
-752 EGFNTQSFNYSDS
+752 EGFNVQSFNYGANDA
-765 DTVAHVIAHRNITF
+765 VAHVIAHRSIVAGADTSDSYNGIDFYRGGTNNGT
-779 DLSESTVYGNN
+779 SEKLFCIDRDGYWNST
-790 NSYSGGNSNESFKNG
+790 
-805 SIGAGLLADY
+805 
-815 YNDWDSADVFR
+815 DVLR
-826 LGIYRDS
+826 LGFSRNS
-833 WQNNGMVHL
+833 EQNNGMVRL
-842 SESVD
+842 SESAD
-847 EQNRL
+847 EQNQL
-852 SSNDVRTLVV
+852 NNDENRVLIV
-862 VDIRGSETLQDWVTN
+862 VDIRGSETLQDWIVNAGT
-877 VGSQLNPSWGSFD
+877 QIPEIKRSFS
-890 DGAETV
+890 DGKNIV
-896 LNSLIHG
+896 LNSLLHG
-903 TGDTVNCTE
+903 TGDTANCTE
-912 CNGVGCVMC
+912 CDGDGCVIC
-921 MGYISYYNIQNPIV
+921 MGYIPYYNIQNPIV

-959 DNCCG
+959 VNCCG

-984 DTNEEGKVVYTGDN
+984 DTNEEGSVVYTGDN

-1006 DAVTFLPRTLNPS
+1006 DAVTFLPRTIDFSN
-1019 DWRNS
+1019 WRNS
-1024 VWKRHG
+1024 MWKRHG
-1030 VDLHITMPMSVATP
+1030 VDLHITMPMSVKIQA
-1044 LLRDKNTAVIGFGG
+1044 LKDNGTAVIGFGG

-1078 ADDID
+1078 ADNID

-1264 VRFICRANGA
+1264 VRFICRTNGA

-1281 NEGVIS
+1281 HEGVIS

-1303 ASGTVNYDV
+1303 ASGTVDYDV

>member
-1 MKVKLERC
+1 MKVKFERC

-106 DVTIPQNLI
+106 DVTIPQNLT

-135 DTNGLNMRTTASVVD
+135 DTNDLNMRTTASVVD

-232 APQSEYIYRFDLDS
+232 APQSEYIYRFDLNSD
-246 GGLMPAEQADGSI
+246 GLVPAEQADGSI
-259 KWVDPKNP
+259 KWTDPKNP
-267 DETVFLLDAPYM
+267 DETVFFLDAPYM

-347 PRSIKEIRAGRNLT
+347 PRAIKEIRAGRNLT

-366 YVKIEMPANL
+366 YVKIEMPENL

-548 SVASVTD
+548 SVASATD

-574 VVAKMT
+574 VVVKMT

-600 VLDRDRWDVDEGGG
+600 VLDRDRWDVDESGE

-631 NSSWITLDKTSGRGN
+631 DSSWITLDKTSGRGN

-660 TTRTGTVTVQAGDV
+660 TTRTGTVTVQAGDA

-726 VGGFA
+726 TGPIAGL
-731 QVVPGAFME
+731 VPEIFME
-740 DDIPTATELFEL
+740 DDIPTATELLEL
-752 EGFNTQSFNYSDS
+752 EGFNVQSFNYGANDA
-765 DTVAHVIAHRNITF
+765 VAHVIAHRSIVAGADTSDSYNGIDFYRGGTNNGT
-779 DLSESTVYGNN
+779 SEKLFCIDRDGYWNST
-790 NSYSGGNSNESFKNG
+790 
-805 SIGAGLLADY
+805 
-815 YNDWDSADVFR
+815 DVLR
-826 LGIYRDS
+826 LGFSRNS
-833 WQNNGMVHL
+833 EQNNGMVRL
-842 SESVD
+842 SESAD
-847 EQNRL
+847 EQNQL
-852 SSNDVRTLVV
+852 NNDENRVLIV
-862 VDIRGSETLQDWVTN
+862 VDIRGSETLQDWIVNAGT
-877 VGSQLNPSWGSFD
+877 QIPEIKRSFS
-890 DGAETV
+890 DGKNIV
-896 LNSLIHG
+896 LNSLLHG
-903 TGDTVNCTE
+903 TGDTANCTE
-912 CNGVGCVMC
+912 CDGDGCVIC
-921 MGYISYYNIQNPIV
+921 MGYIPYYNIQNPIV

-959 DNCCG
+959 VNCCG

-984 DTNEEGKVVYTGDN
+984 DTNEEGSVVYTGDN

-1006 DAVTFLPRTLNPS
+1006 DAVTFLPRTIDFSN
-1019 DWRNS
+1019 WRNS
-1024 VWKRHG
+1024 MWKRHG
-1030 VDLHITMPMSVATP
+1030 VDLHITMPMSVKIQA
-1044 LLRDKNTAVIGFGG
+1044 LKDNGTAVIGFGG

-1264 VRFICRANGA
+1264 VRFICRTNGA

-1281 NEGVIS
+1281 HEGVIS

-1303 ASGTVNYDV
+1303 ASGTVDYDV

>member
-1 MKVKLERC
+1 MKVKFERC

-106 DVTIPQNLI
+106 DVTIPQNLT

-135 DTNGLNMRTTASVVD
+135 DTNDLNMRTTASVVD

-232 APQSEYIYRFDLDS
+232 APQSEYIYRFDLNSD
-246 GGLMPAEQADGSI
+246 GLVPAEQADGSI
-259 KWVDPKNP
+259 KWTDPKNP
-267 DETVFLLDAPYM
+267 DETVFFLDAPYM

-347 PRSIKEIRAGRNLT
+347 PRAIKEIRAGRNLT

-366 YVKIEMPANL
+366 YVKIEMPENL

-548 SVASVTD
+548 SVASATD

-574 VVAKMT
+574 VVVKMT

-600 VLDRDRWDVDEGGG
+600 VLDRDRWDVDESGE

-631 NSSWITLDKTSGRGN
+631 DSSWITLDKTSGRGN

-660 TTRTGTVTVQAGDV
+660 TTRTGTVTVQAGDA

-706 YNHKL
+706 YNHRL

-726 VGGFA
+726 TGPIAGLA
-731 QVVPGAFME
+731 PGIFME
-740 DDIPTATELFEL
+740 DDIPTATELLEL
-752 EGFNTQSFNYSDS
+752 EGFNVQSFNYGANDA
-765 DTVAHVIAHRNITF
+765 VAHVIAHRSIVAGADTSDSYNGIDFYRGGTNNGT
-779 DLSESTVYGNN
+779 SEKLFCIDRDGYWNST
-790 NSYSGGNSNESFKNG
+790 
-805 SIGAGLLADY
+805 
-815 YNDWDSADVFR
+815 DVLR
-826 LGIYRDS
+826 LGFSRNS
-833 WQNNGMVHL
+833 EQNNGMVRL
-842 SESVD
+842 SESAD
-847 EQNRL
+847 EQNQL
-852 SSNDVRTLVV
+852 NNDENRVLIV
-862 VDIRGSETLQDWVTN
+862 VDIRGSETLQDWIVNAGT
-877 VGSQLNPSWGSFD
+877 QIPEIKRSFS
-890 DGAETV
+890 DGKNIV
-896 LNSLIHG
+896 LNSLLHG
-903 TGDTVNCTE
+903 TGDTANCTE
-912 CNGVGCVMC
+912 CDGDGCVIC
-921 MGYISYYNIQNPIV
+921 MGYIPYYNIQNPIV

-959 DNCCG
+959 VNCCG

-984 DTNEEGKVVYTGDN
+984 DTNEEGSVVYTGDN

-1006 DAVTFLPRTLNPS
+1006 DAVTFLPRTIDFSN
-1019 DWRNS
+1019 WRNS
-1024 VWKRHG
+1024 MWKRHG
-1030 VDLHITMPMSVATP
+1030 VDLHITMPMSVKIQA
-1044 LLRDKNTAVIGFGG
+1044 LKDNGTAVIGFGG

-1264 VRFICRANGA
+1264 VRFICRTNGA

-1281 NEGVIS
+1281 HEGVIS

-1303 ASGTVNYDV
+1303 ASGTVDYDV

>member
-1 MKVKLERC
+1 MKVKFERC

-27 VSALQG
+27 VSALQR

-106 DVTIPQNLI
+106 DVTIPQNLTG
-115 SGRSITAT
+115 GRSITAT

-347 PRSIKEIRAGRNLT
+347 PRAIKEIRAGRNLT

-366 YVKIEMPANL
+366 YVKIEMPENL

-389 QKQNYFKALGH
+389 RKQNYFKALGH

-537 WTVDVSDVPWL
+537 WTVDVSDIPWL

-574 VVAKMT
+574 VVVKMT
-580 ADNTEIGRIT
+580 ADSTEIGKIT
-590 VTQLGTEPAV
+590 ITQLGTEPAV
-600 VLDRDRWDVDEGGG
+600 VLDRDRWDVDESGE

-631 NSSWITLDKTSGRGN
+631 DSSWITLDKTSGRGN
-646 STFTMSIGTPNETY
+646 STFTMSIETSNETH

-674 VETII
+674 VETIV

-726 VGGFA
+726 TGPIAGL
-731 QVVPGAFME
+731 VPGIFME
-740 DDIPTATELFEL
+740 DDIPTATELLES
-752 EGFNTQSFNYSDS
+752 EGFNVQSFNYGES
-765 DTVAHVIAHRNITF
+765 DTVAHVIAHRNITAELSVSDICEDNDLYFGGNENDSFRECDRNNYCVDNGSVYILRIGF
-779 DLSESTVYGNN
+779 DRNIGSNSQYVLNEAVNAQNQLNN
-790 NSYSGGNSNESFKNG
+790 NE
-805 SIGAGLLADY
+805 D
-815 YNDWDSADVFR
+815 
-826 LGIYRDS
+826 
-833 WQNNGMVHL
+833 
-842 SESVD
+842 
-847 EQNRL
+847 
-852 SSNDVRTLVV
+852 RTLVV
-862 VDIRGSETLQDWVTN
+862 VDVRGSETLQDWITN
-877 VGSQLNPSWGSFD
+877 MGSQAGSDSQSF
-890 DGAETV
+890 ETGKNMV
-896 LNSLIHG
+896 LTSLLHG
-903 TGDTVNCTE
+903 TGDTASCLG
-912 CNGVGCVMC
+912 CNGAGCAIC
-921 MGYISYYNIQNPIV
+921 MGYIPYYNIHNPIV

-959 DNCCG
+959 ANCCG
-964 ILNGD
+964 FLNGD

-984 DTNEEGKVVYTGDN
+984 DTNEEGSIVYTGDN
-998 IYNIMNNN
+998 IYNILNNN
-1006 DAVTFLPRTLNPS
+1006 DAVTFVPRTVDFS
-1019 DWRNS
+1019 DWRNTT
-1024 VWKRHG
+1024 WKRHG
-1030 VDLHITMPMSVATP
+1030 VDLRITMPMSIDKL
-1044 LLRDKNTAVIGFGG
+1044 LLRRLSTAAIGAGG

-1143 SLVTDNNEKVFFI
+1143 SLVTDNNEKVFLI
-1156 PFGYETVDIN
+1156 PFGYETVNIN

-1303 ASGTVNYDV
+1303 ASGTVDYDV
-1312 GVKVDKVWYVTPN
+1312 GVKVGNVWYVTPN

>member
-1 MKVKLERC
+1 MKVKFERC

-27 VSALQG
+27 VSALQR

-106 DVTIPQNLI
+106 DVTIPQNLTG
-115 SGRSITAT
+115 GRSITAT

-347 PRSIKEIRAGRNLT
+347 PRAIKEIRAGRNLT

-366 YVKIEMPANL
+366 YVKIEMPENL

-389 QKQNYFKALGH
+389 RKQNYFKALGH

-537 WTVDVSDVPWL
+537 WTVDVSDIPWL

-574 VVAKMT
+574 VVVKMT
-580 ADNTEIGRIT
+580 ADSTEIGKIT
-590 VTQLGTEPAV
+590 ITQLGTEPAV
-600 VLDRDRWDVDEGGG
+600 VLDRDRWDVDESGE

-631 NSSWITLDKTSGRGN
+631 DSSWITLDKTSGRGN
-646 STFTMSIGTPNETY
+646 STFTMSIETSNETH

-674 VETII
+674 VETIV

-726 VGGFA
+726 TGPIAGL
-731 QVVPGAFME
+731 VPGIFME
-740 DDIPTATELFEL
+740 DDIPTATELLES
-752 EGFNTQSFNYSDS
+752 EGFNVQSFNYGES
-765 DTVAHVIAHRNITF
+765 DTVAHVIAHRNITAELSVSDICEDNDLYFGGNENDSFRECDRNNYCVDNGSVYILRIGF
-779 DLSESTVYGNN
+779 DRNIGSNSQYVLNEAVNAQNQLNN
-790 NSYSGGNSNESFKNG
+790 NE
-805 SIGAGLLADY
+805 D
-815 YNDWDSADVFR
+815 
-826 LGIYRDS
+826 
-833 WQNNGMVHL
+833 
-842 SESVD
+842 
-847 EQNRL
+847 
-852 SSNDVRTLVV
+852 RTLVV
-862 VDIRGSETLQDWVTN
+862 VDVRGSETLQDWITN
-877 VGSQLNPSWGSFD
+877 MGSQAGSDSQSF
-890 DGAETV
+890 ETGKNMV
-896 LNSLIHG
+896 LTSLLHG
-903 TGDTVNCTE
+903 TGDTASCLG
-912 CNGVGCVMC
+912 CNGAGCAIC
-921 MGYISYYNIQNPIV
+921 MGYIPYYNIHNPIV

-959 DNCCG
+959 ANCCG
-964 ILNGD
+964 FLNGD

-984 DTNEEGKVVYTGDN
+984 DTNEEGSIVYTGDN
-998 IYNIMNNN
+998 IYNILNNN
-1006 DAVTFLPRTLNPS
+1006 DAVTFVPRTVDFS
-1019 DWRNS
+1019 DWRNTT
-1024 VWKRHG
+1024 WKRHG
-1030 VDLHITMPMSVATP
+1030 VDLRITMPMSIDKL
-1044 LLRDKNTAVIGFGG
+1044 LLRRLSTAAIGAGG

-1143 SLVTDNNEKVFFI
+1143 SLVTDNNEKVFLI

-1303 ASGTVNYDV
+1303 ASGTVDYDV
-1312 GVKVDKVWYVTPN
+1312 GVKVGNVWYVTPN

>member
-1 MKVKLERC
+1 
-9 KKIFSMFLIIV
+9 
-20 LLFGILP
+20 
-27 VSALQG
+27 
-33 NVSDSTTSRIV
+33 
-44 KEIVEMREESV
+44 
-55 KYFICEDGSYIAATY
+55 
-70 SSPVH
+70 
-75 YEESGKWEEI
+75 
-85 DNTLTLNTKSGEAVY
+85 
-100 STKNGF
+100 
-106 DVTIPQNLI
+106 
-115 SGRSITAT
+115 
-123 NKGYTVSFKIKG
+123 
-135 DTNGLNMRTTASVVD
+135 
-150 TDKLP
+150 
-155 SVVKMNDTV
+155 
-164 KMTGEVSASA
+164 MTGEVSASA

-347 PRSIKEIRAGRNLT
+347 PRAIKEIRAGRNLT

-366 YVKIEMPANL
+366 YVKIEMPENL

-389 QKQNYFKALGH
+389 RKQNYFKALGH

-574 VVAKMT
+574 VVVKMT
-580 ADNTEIGRIT
+580 ADSTEIGKIT
-590 VTQLGTEPAV
+590 ITQLGTEPAV
-600 VLDRDRWDVDEGGG
+600 VLDRDRWDVDESGE

-631 NSSWITLDKTSGRGN
+631 DSSWITLDKTSGRGN
-646 STFTMSIGTPNETY
+646 STFTMSIETPNETH

-674 VETII
+674 VETIV

-726 VGGFA
+726 TGPIAGL
-731 QVVPGAFME
+731 VPGIFME
-740 DDIPTATELFEL
+740 DDIPTATELLES
-752 EGFNTQSFNYSDS
+752 EGFNVQSFNYGES
-765 DTVAHVIAHRNITF
+765 DTVAHVIAHRNITAELSVSDICEDNDLYFGGNENDSFRECDRNNYCVDNGSVYILRIGF
-779 DLSESTVYGNN
+779 DRNIGSNSQYVLNEAVNAQNQLNN
-790 NSYSGGNSNESFKNG
+790 NE
-805 SIGAGLLADY
+805 D
-815 YNDWDSADVFR
+815 
-826 LGIYRDS
+826 
-833 WQNNGMVHL
+833 
-842 SESVD
+842 
-847 EQNRL
+847 
-852 SSNDVRTLVV
+852 RTLVV
-862 VDIRGSETLQDWVTN
+862 VDVRGSETLQDWITN
-877 VGSQLNPSWGSFD
+877 MGSQAGSDSQSF
-890 DGAETV
+890 ETGKNMV
-896 LNSLIHG
+896 LTSLLHG
-903 TGDTVNCTE
+903 TGDTASCLG
-912 CNGVGCVMC
+912 CNGAGCAIC
-921 MGYISYYNIQNPIV
+921 MGYIPYYNIHNPIV

-959 DNCCG
+959 ANCCG
-964 ILNGD
+964 FLNGD

-984 DTNEEGKVVYTGDN
+984 DTNEEGSIVYTGDN
-998 IYNIMNNN
+998 IYNILNNN
-1006 DAVTFLPRTLNPS
+1006 DAVTFVPRT
-1019 DWRNS
+1019 
-1024 VWKRHG
+1024 
-1030 VDLHITMPMSVATP
+1030 
-1044 LLRDKNTAVIGFGG
+1044 
-1058 HAMSTYNDWLAALP
+1058 
-1072 DKLGKT
+1072 
-1078 ADDID
+1078 
-1083 LNDLLALTD
+1083 
-1092 NRDELGLLPKILWA
+1092 
-1106 KCPVSVTLKD
+1106 
-1116 EDGNVLAFESSNANA
+1116 
-1131 VSPQLANSSGIV
+1131 
-1143 SLVTDNNEKVFFI
+1143 
-1156 PFGYETVDIN
+1156 
-1166 IEAYDYG
+1166 
-1173 TMTFATEVA
+1173 TF
-1182 GLGSAF
+1182 L
-1188 NKTYNNI
+1188 I
-1195 NLYPGKQFTAQIA
+1195 
-1208 ENSLVED
+1208 
-1215 IQPVHVDENG
+1215 
-1225 EQIPVEENPL
+1225 
-1235 LKSAVIDNPRVPYG
+1235 
-1249 TYSIITVVTDKSVIK
+1249 
-1264 VRFICRANGA
+1264 
-1274 TITYTPD
+1274 
-1281 NEGVIS
+1281 GVIPHGKDMGWIS
-1287 YIDNGDTLTWV
+1287 AL
-1298 IRRKF
+1298 
-1303 ASGTVNYDV
+1303 
-1312 GVKVDKVWYVTPN
+1312 
-1325 VFTLTVY
+1325 LCQCQ

>member
-1 MKVKLERC
+1 VKVKFERC

-27 VSALQG
+27 VSALQR

-106 DVTIPQNLI
+106 DVTIPQNLTG
-115 SGRSITAT
+115 GRSITAT

-164 KMTGEVSASA
+164 KMTGEVSSSV

-347 PRSIKEIRAGRNLT
+347 PRAIKEIRAGRNLT

-366 YVKIEMPANL
+366 YVKIEMPENL

-389 QKQNYFKALGH
+389 RKQNYFKALGH

-574 VVAKMT
+574 VVVKMT
-580 ADNTEIGRIT
+580 ADSTEIGRIT
-590 VTQLGTEPAV
+590 ITQLGTEPAV
-600 VLDRDRWDVDEGGG
+600 VLDRDRWDVDESGE

-631 NSSWITLDKTSGRGN
+631 DSSWITLDKTSGRGN
-646 STFTMSIGTPNETY
+646 STFTMSIETPNETH

-674 VETII
+674 VETIV

-726 VGGFA
+726 TGPIAGL
-731 QVVPGAFME
+731 VPGIFME
-740 DDIPTATELFEL
+740 DDIPTATELLES
-752 EGFNTQSFNYSDS
+752 EGFNVQSFNYGES
-765 DTVAHVIAHRNITF
+765 DTVAHVIAHRNITAELSVSDICEDNDLYFGGNENDSFRECDRNNYCVDNGSVYILRIGF
-779 DLSESTVYGNN
+779 DRNIGSNSQYVLNEAVNAQNQLNN
-790 NSYSGGNSNESFKNG
+790 NE
-805 SIGAGLLADY
+805 D
-815 YNDWDSADVFR
+815 
-826 LGIYRDS
+826 
-833 WQNNGMVHL
+833 
-842 SESVD
+842 
-847 EQNRL
+847 
-852 SSNDVRTLVV
+852 RTLVV
-862 VDIRGSETLQDWVTN
+862 VDVRGSETLQDWITN
-877 VGSQLNPSWGSFD
+877 MGSQAGSDSQSF
-890 DGAETV
+890 ETGKNMV
-896 LNSLIHG
+896 LTSLLHG
-903 TGDTVNCTE
+903 TGDTASCLG
-912 CNGVGCVMC
+912 CNGAGCAIC
-921 MGYISYYNIQNPIV
+921 MGYIPYYNIHNPIV

-959 DNCCG
+959 ANCCG
-964 ILNGD
+964 FLNGD

-984 DTNEEGKVVYTGDN
+984 DTNEEGSIVYTGDN
-998 IYNIMNNN
+998 IYNILNNN
-1006 DAVTFLPRTLNPS
+1006 DAVTFVPRTVDFS
-1019 DWRNS
+1019 DWRNTT
-1024 VWKRHG
+1024 WKRHG
-1030 VDLHITMPMSVATP
+1030 VDLRITMPMSIDKL
-1044 LLRDKNTAVIGFGG
+1044 LLRRLSTAAIGAGG

-1143 SLVTDNNEKVFFI
+1143 SLVTDNNEKVFLI
-1156 PFGYETVDIN
+1156 PFGYETVDIS

-1173 TMTFATEVA
+1173 TMTFSTEVA

-1303 ASGTVNYDV
+1303 ASGTVDYDV
-1312 GVKVDKVWYVTPN
+1312 GVKVGNVWYVTPN

>member
-1 MKVKLERC
+1 MKVKFERC

-27 VSALQG
+27 VSALQR

-106 DVTIPQNLI
+106 DVTIPQNLTG
-115 SGRSITAT
+115 GRSITAT

-347 PRSIKEIRAGRNLT
+347 PRAIKEIRAGRNLT

-366 YVKIEMPANL
+366 YVKIEMPENL

-389 QKQNYFKALGH
+389 RKQNYFKALGH

-574 VVAKMT
+574 VVVKMT
-580 ADNTEIGRIT
+580 ADSTEIGKIT
-590 VTQLGTEPAV
+590 ITQLGTEPAV
-600 VLDRDRWDVDEGGG
+600 VLDRDRWDVDESGE

-631 NSSWITLDKTSGRGN
+631 DSSWITLDKTSGRGN
-646 STFTMSIGTPNETY
+646 STFTMSIETPNETH
-660 TTRTGTVTVQAGDV
+660 TTRTGTVTVQAEDV
-674 VETII
+674 VETIV

-726 VGGFA
+726 TGPIAGL
-731 QVVPGAFME
+731 VPGIFME
-740 DDIPTATELFEL
+740 DDIPTATELLES
-752 EGFNTQSFNYSDS
+752 EGFNVQSFNYGES
-765 DTVAHVIAHRNITF
+765 DTVAHVIAHRNITAELSVSDICEDNDLYFGGNENDSFRECDRNNYCVDNGSVYILRIGF
-779 DLSESTVYGNN
+779 DRNIGSNSQYVLNEAVNAQNQLNN
-790 NSYSGGNSNESFKNG
+790 NE
-805 SIGAGLLADY
+805 D
-815 YNDWDSADVFR
+815 
-826 LGIYRDS
+826 
-833 WQNNGMVHL
+833 
-842 SESVD
+842 
-847 EQNRL
+847 
-852 SSNDVRTLVV
+852 RTLVV
-862 VDIRGSETLQDWVTN
+862 VDVRGSETLQDWITN
-877 VGSQLNPSWGSFD
+877 MGSQAGSDSQSF
-890 DGAETV
+890 ETGKNMV
-896 LNSLIHG
+896 LTSLLHG
-903 TGDTVNCTE
+903 TGDTASCLG
-912 CNGVGCVMC
+912 CNGAGCAIC
-921 MGYISYYNIQNPIV
+921 MGYIPYYNIHNPIV

-959 DNCCG
+959 ANCCG
-964 ILNGD
+964 FLNGD

-984 DTNEEGKVVYTGDN
+984 DTNEEGSIVYTGDN
-998 IYNIMNNN
+998 IYNILNNN
-1006 DAVTFLPRTLNPS
+1006 DAVTFVPRTVDFS
-1019 DWRNS
+1019 DWRNTT
-1024 VWKRHG
+1024 WKRHG
-1030 VDLHITMPMSVATP
+1030 VDLRITMPMSIDKL
-1044 LLRDKNTAVIGFGG
+1044 LLRRLSTAAIGVGG
-1058 HAMSTYNDWLAALP
+1058 RAMSTYNDWLAALP
-1072 DKLGKT
+1072 DKLDKT

-1131 VSPQLANSSGIV
+1131 VSPQMANSSGIV
-1143 SLVTDNNEKVFFI
+1143 SLVTDNNEKVFLI

-1173 TMTFATEVA
+1173 TMTFSTEVA

-1195 NLYPGKQFTAQIA
+1195 NLYPGKQFIAQIA

-1303 ASGTVNYDV
+1303 ASGTVDYDV
-1312 GVKVDKVWYVTPN
+1312 GVKVGNVWYVTPN

>member
-106 DVTIPQNLI
+106 DVTIPQNLT

-164 KMTGEVSASA
+164 KITGEVSTSA

-193 EKMTVE
+193 EKMAVE

-246 GGLMPAEQADGSI
+246 DGLVPAEQADGSI
-259 KWVDPKNP
+259 KWVDPKNS

-347 PRSIKEIRAGRNLT
+347 PRAIKEIRAGRNLT

-366 YVKIEMPANL
+366 YVKIEMPENL

-574 VVAKMT
+574 VVVKMT

-600 VLDRDRWDVDEGGG
+600 VLDRDRWDVDESGD

-631 NSSWITLDKTSGRGN
+631 DSSWITLDKTSGREN

-674 VETII
+674 VETIV

-694 EDGVSRVKSSSE
+694 EDDVSRVKSSSE

-711 SKWAMELAYAAYNPL
+711 SKWAMELSYAAYNPL
-726 VGGFA
+726 TGPIA
-731 QVVPGAFME
+731 PVVPGLLME
-740 DDIPTATELFEL
+740 DDIPTATELLES
-752 EGFNTQSFNYSDS
+752 EGFNVHSFNYGANDS
-765 DTVAHVIAHRNITF
+765 VAHVIAHRNITAGL
-779 DLSESTVYGNN
+779 DTSYVYENN
-790 NSYSGGNSNESFKNG
+790 NLYSGVIVMDPLERAFGVIVIALITIF
-805 SIGAGLLADY
+805 
-815 YNDWDSADVFR
+815 
-826 LGIYRDS
+826 GIS
-833 WQNNGMVHL
+833 GM
-842 SESVD
+842 
-847 EQNRL
+847 
-852 SSNDVRTLVV
+852 
-862 VDIRGSETLQDWVTN
+862 
-877 VGSQLNPSWGSFD
+877 
-890 DGAETV
+890 
-896 LNSLIHG
+896 
-903 TGDTVNCTE
+903 
-912 CNGVGCVMC
+912 
-921 MGYISYYNIQNPIV
+921 
-935 LVTGHSLGA
+935 
-944 AVANLVAAHLSTCND
+944 
-959 DNCCG
+959 
-964 ILNGD
+964 
-969 GTDVYGYTFA
+969 
-979 TPNTV
+979 
-984 DTNEEGKVVYTGDN
+984 
-998 IYNIMNNN
+998 
-1006 DAVTFLPRTLNPS
+1006 
-1019 DWRNS
+1019 
-1024 VWKRHG
+1024 
-1030 VDLHITMPMSVATP
+1030 
-1044 LLRDKNTAVIGFGG
+1044 AVIGI
-1058 HAMSTYNDWLAALP
+1058 
-1072 DKLGKT
+1072 LGK
-1078 ADDID
+1078 I
-1083 LNDLLALTD
+1083 
-1092 NRDELGLLPKILWA
+1092 
-1106 KCPVSVTLKD
+1106 
-1116 EDGNVLAFESSNANA
+1116 
-1131 VSPQLANSSGIV
+1131 
-1143 SLVTDNNEKVFFI
+1143 
-1156 PFGYETVDIN
+1156 
-1166 IEAYDYG
+1166 IEW
-1173 TMTFATEVA
+1173 FA
-1182 GLGSAF
+1182 
-1188 NKTYNNI
+1188 
-1195 NLYPGKQFTAQIA
+1195 
-1208 ENSLVED
+1208 
-1215 IQPVHVDENG
+1215 
-1225 EQIPVEENPL
+1225 
-1235 LKSAVIDNPRVPYG
+1235 
-1249 TYSIITVVTDKSVIK
+1249 
-1264 VRFICRANGA
+1264 
-1274 TITYTPD
+1274 
-1281 NEGVIS
+1281 
-1287 YIDNGDTLTWV
+1287 
-1298 IRRKF
+1298 
-1303 ASGTVNYDV
+1303 
-1312 GVKVDKVWYVTPN
+1312 
-1325 VFTLTVY
+1325 

>member
-1 MKVKLERC
+1 MKQ
-9 KKIFSMFLIIV
+9 F
-20 LLFGILP
+20 IL
-27 VSALQG
+27 Q
-33 NVSDSTTSRIV
+33 
-44 KEIVEMREESV
+44 
-55 KYFICEDGSYIAATY
+55 
-70 SSPVH
+70 
-75 YEESGKWEEI
+75 
-85 DNTLTLNTKSGEAVY
+85 
-100 STKNGF
+100 KNGF
-106 DVTIPQNLI
+106 DVTIPQNLTG
-115 SGRSITAT
+115 GRSITAT

-259 KWVDPKNP
+259 KWIDPKNP

-347 PRSIKEIRAGRNLT
+347 PRAIKEIRAGRNLT

-366 YVKIEMPANL
+366 YVKIEMPENL

-389 QKQNYFKALGH
+389 RKQNYFKALGH

-574 VVAKMT
+574 VVVKMT
-580 ADNTEIGRIT
+580 ADSTEIGKIT
-590 VTQLGTEPAV
+590 ITQLGTEPAV
-600 VLDRDRWDVDEGGG
+600 VLDRDRWDVDESGE
-614 HERLVEVSSNAS
+614 HKRLVEVSSNAS

-631 NSSWITLDKTSGRGN
+631 DSSWITLDKTSGRGN
-646 STFTMSIGTPNETY
+646 STFTMSIETPNETH

-674 VETII
+674 VETIV

-726 VGGFA
+726 TGPIAGL
-731 QVVPGAFME
+731 VPGIFME
-740 DDIPTATELFEL
+740 DDIPTATELLES
-752 EGFNTQSFNYSDS
+752 EGFNVQSFNYGES
-765 DTVAHVIAHRNITF
+765 DTVAHVIAHRNITAELSVSDICEDNDLYFGGNENDSFRECDRNNYCVDNGSVYILRIGF
-779 DLSESTVYGNN
+779 DRNIGSNSQYVLNEAVNAQNQLNN
-790 NSYSGGNSNESFKNG
+790 NE
-805 SIGAGLLADY
+805 D
-815 YNDWDSADVFR
+815 
-826 LGIYRDS
+826 
-833 WQNNGMVHL
+833 
-842 SESVD
+842 
-847 EQNRL
+847 
-852 SSNDVRTLVV
+852 RTLVV
-862 VDIRGSETLQDWVTN
+862 VDVRGSETLQDWITN
-877 VGSQLNPSWGSFD
+877 MGSQAGSDSQSF
-890 DGAETV
+890 ETGKNMV
-896 LNSLIHG
+896 LTSLLHG
-903 TGDTVNCTE
+903 TGDTASCLG
-912 CNGVGCVMC
+912 CNGAGCAIC
-921 MGYISYYNIQNPIV
+921 MGYIPYYNIHNPIV

-959 DNCCG
+959 ANCCG
-964 ILNGD
+964 FLNGD

-984 DTNEEGKVVYTGDN
+984 DTNEEGSIVYTGDN
-998 IYNIMNNN
+998 IYNILNNN
-1006 DAVTFLPRTLNPS
+1006 DAVTFVPRTVDFS
-1019 DWRNS
+1019 DWRNTT
-1024 VWKRHG
+1024 WKRHG
-1030 VDLHITMPMSVATP
+1030 VDLRITMPMSIDKL
-1044 LLRDKNTAVIGFGG
+1044 LLRRLSTAAIGAGG

-1131 VSPQLANSSGIV
+1131 VSPQMANSSGIV
-1143 SLVTDNNEKVFFI
+1143 SLVTDNNEKVFLI

-1173 TMTFATEVA
+1173 TMTFSTEVA

-1303 ASGTVNYDV
+1303 ASGTVDYDV
-1312 GVKVDKVWYVTPN
+1312 GVKVGNVWYVTPN

>member
-1 MKVKLERC
+1 MKVKFERC

-106 DVTIPQNLI
+106 DVTIPQNLT

-135 DTNGLNMRTTASVVD
+135 DTNDLNMRTTASVVD

-210 LNRSDLEYVVT
+210 LNRSDLEYVIT

-232 APQSEYIYRFDLDS
+232 APQSEYIYRFDLNSD
-246 GGLMPAEQADGSI
+246 GLVPAEQADGSI
-259 KWVDPKNP
+259 KWTDPKNP
-267 DETVFLLDAPYM
+267 DETVFFLDAPYM

-347 PRSIKEIRAGRNLT
+347 PRAIKEIRAGRNLT

-366 YVKIEMPANL
+366 YVKIEMPENL

-433 GYLNNNAELID
+433 GYLNNNAKLID

-548 SVASVTD
+548 SVASATD

-574 VVAKMT
+574 VVVKMT

-600 VLDRDRWDVDEGGG
+600 VLDRDRWDVDESGE

-631 NSSWITLDKTSGRGN
+631 DSSWITLDKTSGRGN

-660 TTRTGTVTVQAGDV
+660 TTRTGTVTVQAGDA

-726 VGGFA
+726 TGPIAGL
-731 QVVPGAFME
+731 VPGIFME
-740 DDIPTATELFEL
+740 DDIPTATELLEL
-752 EGFNTQSFNYSDS
+752 EGFNVQSFNYGANDA
-765 DTVAHVIAHRNITF
+765 VAHVIAHRSIVAGADTSDSYNGIDFYRGGTNNGT
-779 DLSESTVYGNN
+779 SEKLFCIDRDGYWNST
-790 NSYSGGNSNESFKNG
+790 
-805 SIGAGLLADY
+805 
-815 YNDWDSADVFR
+815 DVLR
-826 LGIYRDS
+826 LGFSRNS
-833 WQNNGMVHL
+833 EQNNGMVRL
-842 SESVD
+842 SESAD
-847 EQNRL
+847 EQNQL
-852 SSNDVRTLVV
+852 NNDENRVLIV
-862 VDIRGSETLQDWVTN
+862 VDIRGSETLQDWIVNAGT
-877 VGSQLNPSWGSFD
+877 QIPEIKRSFS
-890 DGAETV
+890 DGKNIV
-896 LNSLIHG
+896 LNSLLHG
-903 TGDTVNCTE
+903 TGDTANCTE
-912 CNGVGCVMC
+912 CDGDGCVIC
-921 MGYISYYNIQNPIV
+921 MGYIPYYNIQNPIV

-959 DNCCG
+959 VNCCG

-984 DTNEEGKVVYTGDN
+984 DTNEEGSVVYTEDN

-1006 DAVTFLPRTLNPS
+1006 DAVTFLPRTIDFSN
-1019 DWRNS
+1019 WRNS
-1024 VWKRHG
+1024 MWKRHG
-1030 VDLHITMPMSVATP
+1030 VDLHITMPMSVKIQA
-1044 LLRDKNTAVIGFGG
+1044 LKDNGTAVIGFGG

-1264 VRFICRANGA
+1264 VRFICRTNGA

-1281 NEGVIS
+1281 HEGVIS

-1303 ASGTVNYDV
+1303 ASGTVDYDV

>member
-1 MKVKLERC
+1 MKVKFERC

-106 DVTIPQNLI
+106 DVTIPQNLT

-135 DTNGLNMRTTASVVD
+135 DTNDLNMRTTASVVD

-232 APQSEYIYRFDLDS
+232 APQSEYIYRFDLNSD
-246 GGLMPAEQADGSI
+246 GLVPAEQADGSI
-259 KWVDPKNP
+259 KWTDPKNP
-267 DETVFLLDAPYM
+267 DETVFFLDAPYM

-347 PRSIKEIRAGRNLT
+347 PRAIKEIRAGRNLT

-366 YVKIEMPANL
+366 YVKIEMPENL

-537 WTVDVSDVPWL
+537 WIVDVSDVPWL
-548 SVASVTD
+548 SVASATD

-574 VVAKMT
+574 VVVKMT

-600 VLDRDRWDVDEGGG
+600 VLDRDRWDVDESGE

-631 NSSWITLDKTSGRGN
+631 DSSWITLDKTSGRGN

-660 TTRTGTVTVQAGDV
+660 TTRTGTVTVQAGDA

-726 VGGFA
+726 TGPIAGL
-731 QVVPGAFME
+731 VPGIFME
-740 DDIPTATELFEL
+740 DDIPTATELLEL
-752 EGFNTQSFNYSDS
+752 EGFNVQSFNYGANDA
-765 DTVAHVIAHRNITF
+765 VAHVIAHRSIVAGADTSDSYNGIDFYRGGTNNGT
-779 DLSESTVYGNN
+779 SEKLFCIDRDGYWNST
-790 NSYSGGNSNESFKNG
+790 
-805 SIGAGLLADY
+805 
-815 YNDWDSADVFR
+815 DVLR
-826 LGIYRDS
+826 LGFSRNS
-833 WQNNGMVHL
+833 EQNNGMVRL
-842 SESVD
+842 SESAD
-847 EQNRL
+847 EQNQL
-852 SSNDVRTLVV
+852 NNDENRVLIV
-862 VDIRGSETLQDWVTN
+862 VDIRGSETLQDWIVNAGT
-877 VGSQLNPSWGSFD
+877 QIPEIKRSFS
-890 DGAETV
+890 DGKNIV
-896 LNSLIHG
+896 LNSLLHG
-903 TGDTVNCTE
+903 TGDTANCTE
-912 CNGVGCVMC
+912 CDGDGCVIC
-921 MGYISYYNIQNPIV
+921 MGYIPYYNIQNPIV

-959 DNCCG
+959 VNCCG

-984 DTNEEGKVVYTGDN
+984 DTNEEGSVVYTGDN

-1006 DAVTFLPRTLNPS
+1006 DAVTFLPRTIDFSN
-1019 DWRNS
+1019 WRNS
-1024 VWKRHG
+1024 MWKRHG
-1030 VDLHITMPMSVATP
+1030 VDLHITMPMSVKIQA
-1044 LLRDKNTAVIGFGG
+1044 LKDNGTAVIGFGG

-1156 PFGYETVDIN
+1156 PFGYETVDIK

-1264 VRFICRANGA
+1264 VRFICRTNGA

-1281 NEGVIS
+1281 HEGVIS

-1303 ASGTVNYDV
+1303 ASGTVDYDV

>member
-1 MKVKLERC
+1 MKVKFERC

-106 DVTIPQNLI
+106 DVTIPQNLTG
-115 SGRSITAT
+115 GRSITAT

-259 KWVDPKNP
+259 KWIDPKKP

-347 PRSIKEIRAGRNLT
+347 PRAIKEIRAGRNLT

-366 YVKIEMPANL
+366 YVKIEMPENL

-389 QKQNYFKALGH
+389 RKQNYFKALGH

-472 KGIMIASSDEVTR
+472 KDIMIASSDEVTR

-574 VVAKMT
+574 VVVKMT
-580 ADNTEIGRIT
+580 ADSTEIGKIT
-590 VTQLGTEPAV
+590 ITQLGTEPAV
-600 VLDRDRWDVDEGGG
+600 VLDRDRWDVDESGE

-631 NSSWITLDKTSGRGN
+631 DSSWITLDKTSGRGN
-646 STFTMSIGTPNETY
+646 STFTMSIETPNETH

-674 VETII
+674 VETIV

-694 EDGVSRVKSSSE
+694 EDGVSRMKSSSE

-726 VGGFA
+726 TGPIAGL
-731 QVVPGAFME
+731 VPGIFME
-740 DDIPTATELFEL
+740 DDIPTATELLES
-752 EGFNTQSFNYSDS
+752 EGFNVQSFNYGES
-765 DTVAHVIAHRNITF
+765 DTVAHVIAHRNITAELSVSDICEDNDLYFGGNENDSFRECDRNNYCVDNGSVYILRIGF
-779 DLSESTVYGNN
+779 DRNIGSNSQYVLNEAVNAQNQLNN
-790 NSYSGGNSNESFKNG
+790 NE
-805 SIGAGLLADY
+805 D
-815 YNDWDSADVFR
+815 
-826 LGIYRDS
+826 
-833 WQNNGMVHL
+833 
-842 SESVD
+842 
-847 EQNRL
+847 
-852 SSNDVRTLVV
+852 RTLVV
-862 VDIRGSETLQDWVTN
+862 VDVRGSETLQDWITN
-877 VGSQLNPSWGSFD
+877 MGSQAGSDSQSF
-890 DGAETV
+890 ETGKNMV
-896 LNSLIHG
+896 LTSLLHG
-903 TGDTVNCTE
+903 TGDTASCLG
-912 CNGVGCVMC
+912 CNGAGCAIC
-921 MGYISYYNIQNPIV
+921 MGYIPYYNIHNPIV

-959 DNCCG
+959 ANCCG
-964 ILNGD
+964 FLNGD

-984 DTNEEGKVVYTGDN
+984 DTNEEGSIVYTGDN
-998 IYNIMNNN
+998 IYNILNNN
-1006 DAVTFLPRTLNPS
+1006 DAVTFVPRTVDFS
-1019 DWRNS
+1019 DWRNTT
-1024 VWKRHG
+1024 WKRHG
-1030 VDLHITMPMSVATP
+1030 VDLRITMPMSIDKL
-1044 LLRDKNTAVIGFGG
+1044 LLRRLSTAAIGAGG

-1131 VSPQLANSSGIV
+1131 VSPQMANSSGIV
-1143 SLVTDNNEKVFFI
+1143 SLVTDNNEKVFLI

-1173 TMTFATEVA
+1173 TMTFSTEVA

-1303 ASGTVNYDV
+1303 ASGTVDYDV
-1312 GVKVDKVWYVTPN
+1312 GVKVGNVWYVTPN

>member
-1 MKVKLERC
+1 MQVKFERC

-106 DVTIPQNLI
+106 DVTIPQNLTG
-115 SGRSITAT
+115 GRSITAT

-259 KWVDPKNP
+259 KWIDPKNP

-337 YVINGICANE
+337 YVINGICTNE
-347 PRSIKEIRAGRNLT
+347 PRAIKEIRAGRNLT

-366 YVKIEMPANL
+366 YVKIEMPENL

-389 QKQNYFKALGH
+389 RKQNYFKALGH

-574 VVAKMT
+574 VVVKMT
-580 ADNTEIGRIT
+580 ADSTEIGKIT
-590 VTQLGTEPAV
+590 ITQLGTEPAV
-600 VLDRDRWDVDEGGG
+600 VLDRDRWDVDESGE

-631 NSSWITLDKTSGRGN
+631 DSSWITLDKTSGRGN
-646 STFTMSIGTPNETY
+646 STSTMSIETPNETH

-674 VETII
+674 VETIV

-726 VGGFA
+726 TGPIAGL
-731 QVVPGAFME
+731 VPGIFME
-740 DDIPTATELFEL
+740 DDIPTATELLES
-752 EGFNTQSFNYSDS
+752 EGFNVQSFNYGES
-765 DTVAHVIAHRNITF
+765 DTVAHVIAHRNITAELSVSDICEDNDLYFGGNENDSFRECDRNNYCVDNGSVYILRIGF
-779 DLSESTVYGNN
+779 DRNIGSNSQYVLNEAVNAQNQLNN
-790 NSYSGGNSNESFKNG
+790 NE
-805 SIGAGLLADY
+805 D
-815 YNDWDSADVFR
+815 
-826 LGIYRDS
+826 
-833 WQNNGMVHL
+833 
-842 SESVD
+842 
-847 EQNRL
+847 
-852 SSNDVRTLVV
+852 RTLVV
-862 VDIRGSETLQDWVTN
+862 VDVRGSETLQDWITN
-877 VGSQLNPSWGSFD
+877 MGSQAGSDSQSF
-890 DGAETV
+890 ETGKNMV
-896 LNSLIHG
+896 LTSLLHG
-903 TGDTVNCTE
+903 TGDTASCLG
-912 CNGVGCVMC
+912 CNGAGCAIC
-921 MGYISYYNIQNPIV
+921 MGYIPYYNIHNPIV

-959 DNCCG
+959 ANCCG
-964 ILNGD
+964 FLNGD

-984 DTNEEGKVVYTGDN
+984 DTNEEGSIVYTGDN
-998 IYNIMNNN
+998 IYNILNNN
-1006 DAVTFLPRTLNPS
+1006 DAVTFVPRTVDFS
-1019 DWRNS
+1019 DWRNTT
-1024 VWKRHG
+1024 WKRHG
-1030 VDLHITMPMSVATP
+1030 VDLRITMPMSIDKL
-1044 LLRDKNTAVIGFGG
+1044 LLRRLSTAAIGAGG

-1131 VSPQLANSSGIV
+1131 VSPQMANSSGIV
-1143 SLVTDNNEKVFFI
+1143 SLVADNNEKVFLI

-1173 TMTFATEVA
+1173 TMTFSTEVA

-1303 ASGTVNYDV
+1303 ASGTVDYDV
-1312 GVKVDKVWYVTPN
+1312 GVKVGNVWYVTPN

>member
-1 MKVKLERC
+1 M
-9 KKIFSMFLIIV
+9 
-20 LLFGILP
+20 
-27 VSALQG
+27 
-33 NVSDSTTSRIV
+33 
-44 KEIVEMREESV
+44 
-55 KYFICEDGSYIAATY
+55 
-70 SSPVH
+70 
-75 YEESGKWEEI
+75 
-85 DNTLTLNTKSGEAVY
+85 TLNTKSGEAVY

-106 DVTIPQNLI
+106 DVTIPQNLTG
-115 SGRSITAT
+115 GRSITAT

-164 KMTGEVSASA
+164 KMTGEVSSSV

-347 PRSIKEIRAGRNLT
+347 PRAIKEIRAGRNLT

-366 YVKIEMPANL
+366 YVKIEMPENL

-389 QKQNYFKALGH
+389 RKQNYFKALGH

-574 VVAKMT
+574 VVVKMT
-580 ADNTEIGRIT
+580 ADSTEIGRIT
-590 VTQLGTEPAV
+590 ITQLGTEPAV
-600 VLDRDRWDVDEGGG
+600 VLDRDRWDVDESGE

-631 NSSWITLDKTSGRGN
+631 DSSWITLDKTSGRGN
-646 STFTMSIGTPNETY
+646 STFTMSIETPNETH

-674 VETII
+674 VETIV

-726 VGGFA
+726 TGPIAGL
-731 QVVPGAFME
+731 VPGIFME
-740 DDIPTATELFEL
+740 DDIPTATELLES
-752 EGFNTQSFNYSDS
+752 EGFNVQSFNYGES
-765 DTVAHVIAHRNITF
+765 DTVAHVIAHRNITAELSVSDICEDNDLYFGGNENDSFRECDRNNYCVDNGSVYILRIGF
-779 DLSESTVYGNN
+779 DRNIGSNSQYVLNEAVNAQNQLNN
-790 NSYSGGNSNESFKNG
+790 NE
-805 SIGAGLLADY
+805 D
-815 YNDWDSADVFR
+815 
-826 LGIYRDS
+826 
-833 WQNNGMVHL
+833 
-842 SESVD
+842 
-847 EQNRL
+847 
-852 SSNDVRTLVV
+852 RTLVV
-862 VDIRGSETLQDWVTN
+862 VDVRGSETLQDWITN
-877 VGSQLNPSWGSFD
+877 MGSQAGSDSQSF
-890 DGAETV
+890 ETGKNMV
-896 LNSLIHG
+896 LTSLLHG
-903 TGDTVNCTE
+903 TGDTASCLG
-912 CNGVGCVMC
+912 CNGAGCAIC
-921 MGYISYYNIQNPIV
+921 MGYIPYYNIHNPIV

-959 DNCCG
+959 ANCCG
-964 ILNGD
+964 FLNGD

-984 DTNEEGKVVYTGDN
+984 DTNEEGSIVYTGDN
-998 IYNIMNNN
+998 IYNILNNN
-1006 DAVTFLPRTLNPS
+1006 DAVTFVPRTVDFS
-1019 DWRNS
+1019 DWRNTT
-1024 VWKRHG
+1024 WKRHG
-1030 VDLHITMPMSVATP
+1030 VDLRITMPMSIDKL
-1044 LLRDKNTAVIGFGG
+1044 LLRRLSTAAIGAGG

-1143 SLVTDNNEKVFFI
+1143 SLVTDNNEKVFLI
-1156 PFGYETVDIN
+1156 PFGYETVDIS

-1173 TMTFATEVA
+1173 TMTFSTEVA

-1303 ASGTVNYDV
+1303 ASGTVDYDV
-1312 GVKVDKVWYVTPN
+1312 GVKVGNVWYVTPN

>member
-1 MKVKLERC
+1 MKVKFERC

-106 DVTIPQNLI
+106 DVTIPQNLT

-135 DTNGLNMRTTASVVD
+135 DTNDLNMRTTASVVD

-210 LNRSDLEYVVT
+210 LNRSDLEYVIT

-232 APQSEYIYRFDLDS
+232 APQSEYIYRFDLNSD
-246 GGLMPAEQADGSI
+246 GLVPAEQADGSI
-259 KWVDPKNP
+259 KWTDPKNP
-267 DETVFLLDAPYM
+267 DETVFFLDAPYM

-347 PRSIKEIRAGRNLT
+347 PRAIKEIRAGRNLT

-366 YVKIEMPANL
+366 YVKIEMPENL

-548 SVASVTD
+548 SVASATD

-574 VVAKMT
+574 VVVKMT

-600 VLDRDRWDVDEGGG
+600 VLDRDRWDVDESGE

-631 NSSWITLDKTSGRGN
+631 DSSWITLDKTSGRGN

-660 TTRTGTVTVQAGDV
+660 TTRTGTVTVQAGDA

-726 VGGFA
+726 TGPIAGL
-731 QVVPGAFME
+731 VPGIFME
-740 DDIPTATELFEL
+740 DDIPTATELLEL
-752 EGFNTQSFNYSDS
+752 EGFNVQSFNYGANDA
-765 DTVAHVIAHRNITF
+765 VAHVIAHRSIVAGADTSDSYNGIDFYRGGTNNGT
-779 DLSESTVYGNN
+779 SEKLFCIDRDGYWNST
-790 NSYSGGNSNESFKNG
+790 
-805 SIGAGLLADY
+805 
-815 YNDWDSADVFR
+815 DVLR
-826 LGIYRDS
+826 LGFSRNS
-833 WQNNGMVHL
+833 EQNNGMVRL
-842 SESVD
+842 SESAD
-847 EQNRL
+847 EQNQL
-852 SSNDVRTLVV
+852 NNDENRVLIV
-862 VDIRGSETLQDWVTN
+862 VDIRGSETLQDWIVNAGT
-877 VGSQLNPSWGSFD
+877 QIPEIKRSFS
-890 DGAETV
+890 DGKNIV
-896 LNSLIHG
+896 LNSLLHG
-903 TGDTVNCTE
+903 TGDTANCTE
-912 CNGVGCVMC
+912 CDGDGCVIC
-921 MGYISYYNIQNPIV
+921 MGYIPYYNIQNPIV

-959 DNCCG
+959 VNCCG

-984 DTNEEGKVVYTGDN
+984 DTNEEGSVVYTGDN

-1006 DAVTFLPRTLNPS
+1006 DAVTFLPRTIDFSN
-1019 DWRNS
+1019 WRNS
-1024 VWKRHG
+1024 MWKRHG
-1030 VDLHITMPMSVATP
+1030 VDLHITMPMSVKIQA
-1044 LLRDKNTAVIGFGG
+1044 LKDNGTAVIGFGG

-1249 TYSIITVVTDKSVIK
+1249 TYLIITVVTDKSVIK
-1264 VRFICRANGA
+1264 VRFICRTNGA

-1281 NEGVIS
+1281 HEGVIS

-1303 ASGTVNYDV
+1303 ASGTVDYDV

>member
-1 MKVKLERC
+1 MKVKFERC

-106 DVTIPQNLI
+106 DVTIPQNLT

-135 DTNGLNMRTTASVVD
+135 DTNDLNMRTTASVVD

-210 LNRSDLEYVVT
+210 LNRSDLEYVIT

-232 APQSEYIYRFDLDS
+232 APQSEYIYRFDLNSD
-246 GGLMPAEQADGSI
+246 GLVPAEQADGSI
-259 KWVDPKNP
+259 KWTDPKNP
-267 DETVFLLDAPYM
+267 DETVFFLDAPYM

-347 PRSIKEIRAGRNLT
+347 PRAIKEIRAGRNLT

-366 YVKIEMPANL
+366 YVKIEMPENL

-472 KGIMIASSDEVTR
+472 KGIMIALSDEVTR

-548 SVASVTD
+548 SVASATD

-574 VVAKMT
+574 VVVKMT

-600 VLDRDRWDVDEGGG
+600 VLDRDRWDVDESGE

-631 NSSWITLDKTSGRGN
+631 DSSWITLDKTSGRGN

-660 TTRTGTVTVQAGDV
+660 TTRTGTVTVQAGDA

-726 VGGFA
+726 TGPIAGL
-731 QVVPGAFME
+731 VPGIFME
-740 DDIPTATELFEL
+740 DDIPTATELLEL
-752 EGFNTQSFNYSDS
+752 EGFNVQSFNYGANDA
-765 DTVAHVIAHRNITF
+765 VAHVIAHRSIVAGADTSDSYNGIDFYRGGTNNGT
-779 DLSESTVYGNN
+779 SEKLFCIDRDGYWNST
-790 NSYSGGNSNESFKNG
+790 
-805 SIGAGLLADY
+805 
-815 YNDWDSADVFR
+815 DVLR
-826 LGIYRDS
+826 LGFSRNS
-833 WQNNGMVHL
+833 EQNNGMVRL
-842 SESVD
+842 SESAD
-847 EQNRL
+847 EQNQL
-852 SSNDVRTLVV
+852 NNDENRVLIV
-862 VDIRGSETLQDWVTN
+862 VDIRGSETLQDWIVNAGT
-877 VGSQLNPSWGSFD
+877 QIPEIKRSFS
-890 DGAETV
+890 DGKNIV
-896 LNSLIHG
+896 LNSLLHG
-903 TGDTVNCTE
+903 TGDTANCTE
-912 CNGVGCVMC
+912 CDGDGCVIC
-921 MGYISYYNIQNPIV
+921 MGYIPYYNIQNPIV

-959 DNCCG
+959 VNCCG

-984 DTNEEGKVVYTGDN
+984 DTNEEGSVVYTGDN

-1006 DAVTFLPRTLNPS
+1006 DAVTFLPRTIDFSN
-1019 DWRNS
+1019 WRNS
-1024 VWKRHG
+1024 MWKRHG
-1030 VDLHITMPMSVATP
+1030 VDLHITMPMSVKIQA
-1044 LLRDKNTAVIGFGG
+1044 LKDNGTAVIGFGG

-1264 VRFICRANGA
+1264 VRFICRTNGA

-1281 NEGVIS
+1281 HEGVIS

-1303 ASGTVNYDV
+1303 ASGTVDYDV

>member
-1 MKVKLERC
+1 MKVKFERC

-106 DVTIPQNLI
+106 DVTIPQNLTG
-115 SGRSITAT
+115 GRSITAT

-259 KWVDPKNP
+259 KWIDPKNP

-337 YVINGICANE
+337 YVINGICTNE
-347 PRSIKEIRAGRNLT
+347 PRAIKEIRAGRNLT

-366 YVKIEMPANL
+366 YVKIEMPENL

-389 QKQNYFKALGH
+389 RKQNYFKALGH

-574 VVAKMT
+574 VVVKMT
-580 ADNTEIGRIT
+580 ADSTEIGKIT
-590 VTQLGTEPAV
+590 ITQLGTEPAV
-600 VLDRDRWDVDEGGG
+600 VLDRDRWDVDESGE

-631 NSSWITLDKTSGRGN
+631 DSSWITLDKTSGRGN
-646 STFTMSIGTPNETY
+646 STFTMSIETPNETH

-674 VETII
+674 VETIV

-726 VGGFA
+726 TGPIAGL
-731 QVVPGAFME
+731 VPGIFME
-740 DDIPTATELFEL
+740 DDIPTATELLES
-752 EGFNTQSFNYSDS
+752 EGFNVQSFNYGES
-765 DTVAHVIAHRNITF
+765 DTVAHVIAHRNITAELSVSDICEDNDLYFGGNENDSFRECDRNNYCVDNGSVYILRIGF
-779 DLSESTVYGNN
+779 DRNIGSNSQYVLNEAVNAQNQLNN
-790 NSYSGGNSNESFKNG
+790 NE
-805 SIGAGLLADY
+805 D
-815 YNDWDSADVFR
+815 
-826 LGIYRDS
+826 
-833 WQNNGMVHL
+833 
-842 SESVD
+842 
-847 EQNRL
+847 
-852 SSNDVRTLVV
+852 RTLVV
-862 VDIRGSETLQDWVTN
+862 VDVRGSETLQDWITN
-877 VGSQLNPSWGSFD
+877 MGSQAGSDSQSF
-890 DGAETV
+890 ETGKNMV
-896 LNSLIHG
+896 LTSLLHG
-903 TGDTVNCTE
+903 TGDTASCLG
-912 CNGVGCVMC
+912 CNGAGCAIC
-921 MGYISYYNIQNPIV
+921 MGYIPYYNIHNPIV

-959 DNCCG
+959 AICCG
-964 ILNGD
+964 FLNGD

-984 DTNEEGKVVYTGDN
+984 DTNEEGSIVYTGDN
-998 IYNIMNNN
+998 IYNILNNN
-1006 DAVTFLPRTLNPS
+1006 DAVTFVPRTVDFS
-1019 DWRNS
+1019 DWRNTT
-1024 VWKRHG
+1024 WKRHG
-1030 VDLHITMPMSVATP
+1030 VDLRITMPMSIDKL
-1044 LLRDKNTAVIGFGG
+1044 LLRRLSTAAIGAGG

-1131 VSPQLANSSGIV
+1131 VSPQMANSSGIV
-1143 SLVTDNNEKVFFI
+1143 SLVTDNNEKVFLI

-1173 TMTFATEVA
+1173 TMTFSTEVA

-1303 ASGTVNYDV
+1303 ASGTVDYDV
-1312 GVKVDKVWYVTPN
+1312 GVKVGNVWYVTPN